1 MVIGRPQSKTLDNQ
15 MRIIKLISICLS
27 AIYAAN
33 ITAQVTLVT
42 EQKIEWLDFKQGR
55 TTFSVAEDLCPSL
68 IVDNN
73 SPVPFLAYRAKT
85 SKNEKFIQPILSQEK
100 TSEISSSYF
109 DNDQLQN
116 IEKDFRVEVA
126 SVQTDKENQQV
137 VKIYPFRKRNGKIE
151 RLLSFEVIGETSFNE
166 TKKNN
171 YTYAAHSVL
180 ADGDIYK
187 IAVAKDGVYKID
199 RSFLESLGISVSGLD
214 PNTINIYGNG
224 GSLLPEKNFVYKADD
239 LVKNAIHIQGE
250 ADGVFNAND
259 YILFYGKGSDT
270 WTLAQDNGIGR
281 KRWFHTKH
289 YYSDSAYYYIKINDT
304 APLRI
309 STENSSLTSNRISD
323 SFQDFLYVEIDQYSP
338 AKSGREFY
346 GDLYDAV
353 LAGTYTFSFPNIK
366 TTEPASMD
374 FSAIART
381 IGGSSVFTATIQ
393 GNVNTVSIGN
403 VTDSPTSQV
412 ARIGR
417 INTSFLPTN
426 GNFNVAVNFNKGNAD
441 AKGWLDYICVNAT
454 QQLKMQGTQMRFRDT
469 TSVGIGNITEFQIS
483 EQSNPVNE
491 IWDIT
496 NFTTPRRMTLTTS
509 GTLTTWTTETDEL
522 KEFVAFAASFFT
534 PTAVGKVENQD
545 IHGWASTELIIIS
558 SPVLMPVAEEIA
570 AIHRAQGQSVQ
581 IATPLQIFNEFSSG
595 NPDAMA
601 FRQLVKMQYDRAN
614 GGSRAPKNL
623 LILGDGDYSRN
634 KGIANHEGTNV
645 LVFESNNSL
654 SPTSSYVSD
663 DYFVMVSPLED
674 GNAIGL
680 LDCGVGRIPASS
692 LDEAYGYL
700 GKIKAYLSENTSS
713 NGGASC
719 LGDVQDSPFG
729 NWRNIITFV
738 SDDQDG
744 SGGAYEQVH
753 LNSSNSLANIV
764 STNHPNYDISK
775 LYMDAFT
782 QISTPGGERY
792 VEGEKAIQQRV
803 QSGTLLMT
811 YIGHGGEKGWAHER
825 ILDIPTIENFTN
837 KYRLP
842 VFLTATCELA
852 RYDDPE
858 FKSAGE
864 RLVMNANG
872 GAIAMLTTTRIVF
885 SGENYEMDLA
895 FFEHALYS
903 DNGNLKTLGELNML
917 TKNGVSI
924 GNDSKPNFSLLGDP
938 ALTMVYPK
946 LNVET
951 THINNTELAVFTD
964 TLKALDEVEF
974 RGKVTD
980 SNGSFL
986 SNYNGFIYPTVFDKE
1001 SKVITQNNDQNGE
1014 EGQFQEF
1021 SSFNKIIYRGKA
1033 SVTNGEF
1040 SFKFIVPFDINYSV
1054 DSARVSYY
1062 TVSGNKDGHGYCE
1075 SFRIGSLNPNA
1086 QLNTV
1091 GPEIS
1096 LFLNDSTFVSGGS
1109 TNTTPIILAKLKDEN
1124 GINTVG
1130 NGVGHNLT
1138 AIIDG
1143 NSAKPIV
1150 LNDFYESD
1158 LDTYT
1163 SGEIRYPLSTLS
1175 IGEHTLTVKAWDVFN
1190 NSNEET
1196 IQFRVEEDSKVAL
1209 SHLLNFPNPF
1219 TTNTSFIYEHNQAC
1233 QQLDARV
1240 QIFTVSGKLVKTIES
1255 SFYATGFRGQ
1265 DIPWDGKDD
1274 FGNAIG
1280 RGTYIYKL
1288 ELRNEKGQRAESFQK
1303 MVILK

>member
-1 MVIGRPQSKTLDNQ
+1 
-15 MRIIKLISICLS
+15 MRTIKLLLLCLS
-27 AIYAAN
+27 AICITNAN
-33 ITAQVTLVT
+33 AQIIIVP
-42 EQKIEWLDFKQGR
+42 EQKIEWLDLKQTS
-55 TTFSVAEDLCPSL
+55 TTGPAVSDLCPSL
-68 IVDNN
+68 LF
-73 SPVPFLAYRAKT
+73 STQTPLPFFAFRTT
-85 SKNEKFIQPILSQEK
+85 SERDEQFINPNLTNVTIE
-100 TSEISSSYF
+100 EISSSVF
-109 DNDQLQN
+109 DNSQLQI
-116 IEKDFRVEVA
+116 IESEFRVEVETI
-126 SVQTDKENQQV
+126 QIDKKNNQV
-137 VKIYPFRKRNGKIE
+137 VTVIPFRKRNGKIE
-151 RLLSFEVIGETSFNE
+151 RLLTFEISATTSFRE
-166 TKKNN
+166 TQKNN
-171 YTYAAHSVL
+171 YTYANQSIL
-180 ADGDIYK
+180 AEGDIYK
-187 IAVAKDGVYKID
+187 IAIAKDGVYKID
-199 RSFLESLGISVSGLD
+199 RSFLESLGIPIAGLD

-224 GSLLPEKNFVYKADD
+224 GSLLPEKNFIYKADD
-239 LVKNAIHIQGE
+239 LVKNAIFIQGE
-250 ADGVFNAND
+250 ADGVFNPSD
-259 YILFYGKGSDT
+259 YILFYGKGPDS
-270 WTLAQDNGIGR
+270 WTLAHDNGIGR
-281 KRWFHTKH
+281 KRWFHNKH
-289 YYSDSAYYYIKINDT
+289 YYSDSAYYFIKINDSN
-304 APLRI
+304 PLRI
-309 STENSSLTSNRISD
+309 STENVSDVANRVSD
-323 SFQDFLYVEIDQYSP
+323 SFQDFLYVETDQYSP

-353 LAGTYTFSFPNIK
+353 LSGSYTFSFPNVK

-381 IGGSSVFTATIQ
+381 IGGSSIFTTTVQ

-412 ARIGR
+412 ARTGR
-417 INTSFLPTN
+417 INTSFLPAN
-426 GNFNVAVNFNKGNAD
+426 GNFNVSVNFTKGNAD
-441 AKGWLDYICVNAT
+441 AKGWLDYICMNAT

-469 TSVGIGNITEFQIS
+469 TSVGIDNVTEFQIS
-483 EQSNPVNE
+483 EQSNAVNE

-496 NFTTPRRMTLTTS
+496 NFTNPIRMTLNTS
-509 GTLTTWTTETDEL
+509 GTTSTWVTRTDKL
-522 KEFVAFAASFFT
+522 KEFVAFASSFFT
-534 PTAVGKVENQD
+534 PTPIGKVENQN
-545 IHGWASTELIIIS
+545 IHGWATTDLIIIS
-558 SPVLMPVAEEIA
+558 SPVLLPVAEEIA
-570 AIHRAQGQSVQ
+570 TIHKAQGQSVE
-581 IATPLQIFNEFSSG
+581 IATPIQVFNEFSSG

-601 FRQLVKMQYDRAN
+601 FRQLVKMQYERAN
-614 GGSRAPKNL
+614 GGNRAPKNL

-634 KGIANHEGTNV
+634 KGLANHAGTNV

-674 GNAIGL
+674 GNATGL
-680 LDCGVGRIPASS
+680 LDIGIGRIPAGS

-700 GKIKAYLSENTSS
+700 GKLKAYVSENNSS
-713 NGGASC
+713 NGGAYC

-729 NWRNIITFV
+729 NWRNVVTFV

-753 LNSSNSLANIV
+753 LNSANSLANIV
-764 STNHPNYDISK
+764 STNHPAYDISK

-782 QISTPGGERY
+782 QVSTPGGERY
-792 VEGEKAIQQRV
+792 IDGEKAIQQRV
-803 QSGTLLMT
+803 QSGSLLVT

-825 ILDIPTIENFTN
+825 ILDLPTIENFTN

-864 RLVMNANG
+864 RLVMNPNG

-895 FFEHALYS
+895 FFEHALNS
-903 DNGNLKTLGELNML
+903 ENGTIRTLGELNML
-917 TKNGVSI
+917 TKNGVSV

-946 LNVET
+946 LSVQT
-951 THINNTELAVFTD
+951 THINNTELASFND

-974 RGKVTD
+974 KGKVTD
-980 SNGSFL
+980 SNGNFL
-986 SNYNGFIYPTVFDKE
+986 TGFNGFIYPTVYDKE

-1021 SSFNKIIYRGKA
+1021 SSYNKIIYRGKA

-1062 TVSGNKDGHGYCE
+1062 TVSGNDDGHGYCN
-1075 SFRIGSLNPNA
+1075 SFKIGSLNPNA

-1096 LFLNDSTFVSGGS
+1096 LYLNDSTFVSGGS
-1109 TNTTPIILAKLKDEN
+1109 TNTAPIILAKLKDEN

-1163 SGEIRYPLSTLS
+1163 SGEVRYPLSALS

-1196 IQFRVEEDSKVAL
+1196 IQFTVAEDSKVAL
-1209 SHLLNFPNPF
+1209 SHLLNYPNPF
-1219 TTNTSFIYEHNQAC
+1219 TTHTNFIYEHNQAC

-1240 QIFTVSGKLVKTIES
+1240 QIFTVSGKLVKTLES

-1265 DIPWDGKDD
+1265 DIPWDGRDD

-1280 RGTYIYKL
+1280 KGTYIYKL

-1303 MVILK
+1303 LVILK

>member
-1 MVIGRPQSKTLDNQ
+1 
-15 MRIIKLISICLS
+15 MRKIKLLLLCLS
-27 AIYAAN
+27 AICVAN
-33 ITAQVTLVT
+33 ASAQGTLVP
-42 EQKIEWLDFKQGR
+42 EQKIQWLDIQQNR
-55 TTFSVAEDLCPSL
+55 TNFSAVGDLCPSL
-68 IVDNN
+68 VISHN
-73 SPVPFLAYRAKT
+73 SPLPFFAFRASAAKGE
-85 SKNEKFIQPILSQEK
+85 KNIAPILANVSIA
-100 TSEISSSYF
+100 EISSSFF
-109 DNDQLQN
+109 DNDQLQL
-116 IEKDFRVEVA
+116 IEGDFRVEVE
-126 SVQTDKENQQV
+126 SVQSDEKNQQV
-137 VKIYPFRKRNGKIE
+137 VTVFPFRKINGKIE
-151 RLLSFEVIGETSFNE
+151 RLLSFEVMASTTFTDS
-166 TKKNN
+166 KKNN
-171 YTYAAHSVL
+171 YAFAAHSVL
-180 ADGDIYK
+180 AEGDIYK
-187 IAVAKDGVYKID
+187 LSIAKDGVYKID
-199 RSFLESLGISVSGLD
+199 RSFLESLGISVSDLN
-214 PNTINIYGNG
+214 PNSINIYGNG
-224 GSLLPEKNFVYKADD
+224 GELLPEKNFIEKSDD

-250 ADGVFNAND
+250 SDGVFNAND
-259 YILFYGKGSDT
+259 YILFYGKGPDT
-270 WTLAQDNGIGR
+270 WKLSQDDGIGR

-289 YYSDSAYYYIKINDT
+289 YYSDSAYYFLKINDT
-304 APLRI
+304 DPLRI
-309 STENSSLTSNRISD
+309 STENNGLVATRISD
-323 SFQDFLYVEIDQYSP
+323 SFQDYSYVETDQYSP

-353 LAGTYTFSFPNIK
+353 LSASYTFSFPNVQ
-366 TTEPASMD
+366 TTSPASMD
-374 FSAIART
+374 FSSIART
-381 IGGSSVFTATIQ
+381 IGGSSIFTATVQ

-403 VTDSPTSQV
+403 VSDSPTSQV
-412 ARIGR
+412 ARSGR

-426 GNFNVAVNFNKGNAD
+426 GNFNVSVNFNKGNAD
-441 AKGWLDYICVNAT
+441 AKGWLDYICMNAT
-454 QQLKMQGTQMRFRDT
+454 QLLKMQGTQMRFRDT
-469 TSVGIGNITEFQIS
+469 TSVGLGNITEFQIS
-483 EQSNPVNE
+483 EQSSAVNE

-496 NFTTPRRMTLTTS
+496 NFTLPIRMTLTANGVIS
-509 GTLTTWTTETDEL
+509 TWTTNTEKL
-522 KEFVAFAASFFT
+522 KEFVAFASSFFT
-534 PTAVGKVENQD
+534 PTAIGKVENQD

-570 AIHRAQGQSVQ
+570 TIHRSQGQSVA

-595 NPDAMA
+595 NPDVMA

-614 GGSRAPKNL
+614 GGRRAPKNL

-634 KGIANHEGTNV
+634 KGLANHQGNNV
-645 LVFESNNSL
+645 LIFESNNSL

-674 GNAIGL
+674 GNATGL
-680 LDCGVGRIPASS
+680 LDCGVGRIPAGS

-700 GKIKAYLSENTSS
+700 GKVKAYIAENNSS
-713 NGGASC
+713 NGGAYC
-719 LGDVQDSPFG
+719 LGDVQDSPYG
-729 NWRNIITFV
+729 NWRNIVTFV

-753 LNSSNSLANIV
+753 LNSANALSNIV
-764 STNHPNYDISK
+764 NTNHPEYDISK
-775 LYMDAFT
+775 IYMDAFT
-782 QISTPGGERY
+782 QVSTPGGERY
-792 VEGEKAIQQRV
+792 VDGEKAIQQRI
-803 QSGTLLMT
+803 QNGSLLLT

-825 ILDIPTIENFTN
+825 VLDIPTIAGFTN

-864 RLVMNANG
+864 LLVMNANG

-895 FFEHALYS
+895 FFEHALFS
-903 DNGNLKTLGELNML
+903 GAGEMKTLGELNML

-938 ALTMVYPK
+938 ALTMVYPR

-951 THINNTELAVFTD
+951 THINSTELAAFTD

-974 RGKVTD
+974 KGRVTD
-980 SNGSFL
+980 NNGNFL
-986 SNYNGFIYPTVFDKE
+986 NGFNGFIYPTVYDKE
-1001 SKVITQNNDQNGE
+1001 SKVISQNNDQNGE

-1021 SSFNKIIYRGKA
+1021 YSFNKIIYRGKA

-1062 TVSGNKDGHGYCE
+1062 TVSGSNDGHGFCE
-1075 SFRIGSLNPNA
+1075 AFKIGSLNPNA

-1091 GPEIS
+1091 GPNIS
-1096 LFLNDSTFVSGGS
+1096 LYLNDSTFVSGGS

-1143 NSAKPIV
+1143 NSSKPIV

-1163 SGEIRYPLSTLS
+1163 SGEVRYPLSALA

-1209 SHLLNFPNPF
+1209 SHLLNYPNPF
-1219 TTNTSFIYEHNQAC
+1219 TTSTNFIYEHNQAC
-1233 QQLDARV
+1233 QQLEARV

-1255 SFYATGFRGQ
+1255 SFYATGFRGE

-1280 RGTYIYKL
+1280 KGTYIYKL
-1288 ELRNEKGQRAESFQK
+1288 ELRNEKGQRAETFQK
-1303 MVILK
+1303 LVILK

>member
-1 MVIGRPQSKTLDNQ
+1 MP
-15 MRIIKLISICLS
+15 
-27 AIYAAN
+27 
-33 ITAQVTLVT
+33 
-42 EQKIEWLDFKQGR
+42 EQKIQWLDIQQNR
-55 TTFSVAEDLCPSL
+55 TNFSAVGDLCPSL
-68 IVDNN
+68 VISHN
-73 SPVPFLAYRAKT
+73 SPLPFFAFRASAAKG
-85 SKNEKFIQPILSQEK
+85 EKHIAPILANVS
-100 TSEISSSYF
+100 SAEISSSVF
-109 DNDQLQN
+109 DNDQLQL
-116 IEKDFRVEVA
+116 IEDDFRVEVE
-126 SVQTDKENQQV
+126 SVQSDEKNQQV
-137 VKIYPFRKRNGKIE
+137 VTVFPFRKVNGKIE
-151 RLLSFEVIGETSFNE
+151 RLLSFEVMASITFTESE
-166 TKKNN
+166 KNN

-180 ADGDIYK
+180 GEGDVYK
-187 IAVAKDGVYKID
+187 LAIAKDGVYKID
-199 RSFLESLGISVSGLD
+199 RSFLESLGISVSD
-214 PNTINIYGNG
+214 VNPNSINIYGNG
-224 GSLLPEKNFVYKADD
+224 GELLPEKNFIEKADD

-250 ADGVFNAND
+250 SDGVFNAND
-259 YILFYGKGSDT
+259 YILFYGKGPDT
-270 WTLAQDNGIGR
+270 WKLSQDDGIGR

-289 YYSDSAYYYIKINDT
+289 YYSDSAYYFLKINDT
-304 APLRI
+304 DPLRI
-309 STENSSLTSNRISD
+309 STENIGVVANRISD
-323 SFQDFLYVEIDQYSP
+323 SFQDYLYVETDQYSP

-353 LAGTYTFSFPNIK
+353 LSGSYTFSFPNVK
-366 TTEPASMD
+366 TTSPASMD
-374 FSAIART
+374 FNAIART
-381 IGGSSVFTATIQ
+381 IGGSSIFTATVQ
-393 GNVNTVSIGN
+393 GNLNTVSIGN
-403 VTDSPTSQV
+403 VSDSPTSQV
-412 ARIGR
+412 ARSGR

-426 GNFNVAVNFNKGNAD
+426 GNFNVTVNFNKGNAD

-469 TSVGIGNITEFQIS
+469 TSVGLGNITEFQIS
-483 EQSNPVNE
+483 EQSYAVNE

-496 NFTTPRRMTLTTS
+496 NFTSPIRMTLNASGTTS
-509 GTLTTWTTETDEL
+509 TWTTNTEKL
-522 KEFVAFAASFFT
+522 KEFVAFASNFFT
-534 PTAVGKVENQD
+534 PTALGKVENQD
-545 IHGWASTELIIIS
+545 LHGWASTELIIIS

-570 AIHRAQGQSVQ
+570 TIHRSQGQSVA
-581 IATPLQIFNEFSSG
+581 IATPLQVFNEFSSG
-595 NPDAMA
+595 NPDVMA

-614 GGSRAPKNL
+614 GGRRAPKNL

-634 KGIANHEGTNV
+634 KGLANHKGNNV
-645 LVFESNNSL
+645 LIFESNNSL

-674 GNAIGL
+674 GNSTGL
-680 LDCGVGRIPASS
+680 LDCGIGRIPAET

-700 GKIKAYLSENTSS
+700 GKIKAYLAENTSS
-713 NGGASC
+713 NGGAYC

-729 NWRNIITFV
+729 NWRNVVTFV
-738 SDDQDG
+738 ADDQDG

-753 LNSSNSLANIV
+753 LNSANALSNIV
-764 STNHPNYDISK
+764 KTNHPEYDISK
-775 LYMDAFT
+775 IYMDAFT

-792 VEGEKAIQQRV
+792 VEGEKAIQQRI
-803 QSGTLLMT
+803 QSGSLLLT

-825 ILDIPTIENFTN
+825 ILDLPTIEGFTN

-864 RLVMNANG
+864 LLVMNANG

-895 FFEHALYS
+895 FFEHALHS
-903 DNGNLKTLGELNML
+903 EAGALKTLGELNML

-946 LNVET
+946 LNVQT
-951 THINNTELAVFTD
+951 THINNIELASFTD
-964 TLKALDEVEF
+964 TLKALEEVDF
-974 RGKVTD
+974 KGKVTD
-980 SNGSFL
+980 SNGNFL
-986 SNYNGFIYPTVFDKE
+986 NNFNGFIYPTVFDKE

-1021 SSFNKIIYRGKA
+1021 YSYNKIIYRGKA

-1062 TVSGNKDGHGYCE
+1062 TVSGNNDGHGYCN
-1075 SFRIGSLNPNA
+1075 SFMIGSLNPNA
-1086 QLNTV
+1086 QLNTI

-1096 LFLNDSTFVSGGS
+1096 LYLNDSTFVSGGS

-1150 LNDFYESD
+1150 LNDFYESN

-1163 SGEIRYPLSTLS
+1163 SGEVRYPLSTLS
-1175 IGEHTLTVKAWDVFN
+1175 LGEHTLTVKAWDVFN

-1209 SHLLNFPNPF
+1209 SHLLNYPNPF

-1280 RGTYIYKL
+1280 KGTYIYKL
-1288 ELRNEKGQRAESFQK
+1288 ELRNEKGQHAESFQK
-1303 MVILK
+1303 LVILK

>member
-1 MVIGRPQSKTLDNQ
+1 MVIGRPQSKTLEDQ
-15 MRIIKLISICLS
+15 MRTIKLLIFCIS
-27 AIYAAN
+27 AVYMTNVAAQT
-33 ITAQVTLVT
+33 IIVPK
-42 EQKIEWLDFKQGR
+42 QKIDWLDLQQNR
-55 TTFSVAEDLCPSL
+55 TTSTVVGDLCSSL
-68 IVDNN
+68 IISDNYSVPVFAFRTN
-73 SPVPFLAYRAKT
+73 SLKSDQFT
-85 SKNEKFIQPILSQEK
+85 QPLLINVS
-100 TSEISSSYF
+100 TSEISATYF
-109 DNDQLQN
+109 DNDQLQH
-116 IEKDFRVEVA
+116 IEEEFRVEVE
-126 SVQTDKENQQV
+126 SVQTDANNQQV
-137 VKIYPFRKRNGKIE
+137 VTIFPFRKINGKIE
-151 RLLSFEVIGETSFNE
+151 RLLSFEVVASTTFTE
-166 TKKNN
+166 TKKSNSA
-171 YTYAAHSVL
+171 YAAHSVL
-180 ADGDIYK
+180 AEGDIYK
-187 IAVAKDGVYKID
+187 IAIARDGVYKID
-199 RSFLESLGISVSGLD
+199 RSFLESLGISVSNIN
-214 PNTINIYGNG
+214 PNSINIYGNG
-224 GSLLPEKNFVYKADD
+224 GSLLPEKNFIEKADD

-250 ADGVFNAND
+250 SDGVFNAND
-259 YILFYGKGSDT
+259 YILFYGKGPDT
-270 WTLAQDNGIGR
+270 WKLQQDDGIGR

-289 YYSDSAYYYIKINDT
+289 YYSDSAYYFIKINDT
-304 APLRI
+304 DPLRI
-309 STENSSLTSNRISD
+309 STENNGLVANRISD
-323 SFQDFLYVEIDQYSP
+323 SFQDYLYVETDQYSP
-338 AKSGREFY
+338 ARSGREFY

-353 LAGTYTFSFPNIK
+353 LSGSYTFSFPNVK
-366 TTEPASMD
+366 TTSPASMD

-381 IGGSSVFTATIQ
+381 IGGSSIFTTTVQ

-403 VTDSPTSQV
+403 VSDSPTSQV
-412 ARIGR
+412 ARTGR

-426 GNFNVAVNFNKGNAD
+426 GNFNVSVSFNKGNAD
-441 AKGWLDYICVNAT
+441 AKGWLDYICMNAT

-469 TSVGIGNITEFQIS
+469 TSVGFGNITEFQIS
-483 EQSNPVNE
+483 EQSFAVNE

-496 NFTTPRRMTLTTS
+496 NFTSPVRMTLSAS
-509 GTLTTWTTETDEL
+509 GTISTWTTSTEKL
-522 KEFVAFAASFFT
+522 KEFVAFASSFNT
-534 PTAVGKVENQD
+534 PTAIGKVENQD

-570 AIHRAQGQSVQ
+570 AIHRSQGQSVA

-595 NPDAMA
+595 NPDVMA
-601 FRQLVKMQYDRAN
+601 FRQLIKMQYDREN
-614 GGSRAPKNL
+614 GGRRAPKNL

-634 KGIANHEGTNV
+634 KGLANQQGNNV
-645 LVFESNNSL
+645 LIFESNNSL

-674 GNAIGL
+674 GNATGL
-680 LDCGVGRIPASS
+680 LDCGIGRIPAEN

-700 GKIKAYLSENTSS
+700 GKIKAYLSENTSV
-713 NGGASC
+713 NGGAYC

-729 NWRNIITFV
+729 NWRNIVTFV
-738 SDDQDG
+738 ADDQDG

-753 LNSSNSLANIV
+753 LNSANSLSNIV
-764 STNHPNYDISK
+764 NTNHPEYDISK
-775 LYMDAFT
+775 IYLDAFT
-782 QISTPGGERY
+782 QASTPGGERY
-792 VEGEKAIQQRV
+792 VDAEKAIQQRV
-803 QSGTLLMT
+803 QNGTLLLT

-825 ILDIPTIENFTN
+825 VLDLPTIEGFTN

-903 DNGNLKTLGELNML
+903 GAGEMKTLGELNML

-938 ALTMVYPK
+938 ALTMVYPR

-951 THINNTELAVFTD
+951 THINSTELSAFTD

-974 RGKVTD
+974 KGRVTD
-980 SNGSFL
+980 SNGNFL
-986 SNYNGFIYPTVFDKE
+986 SNFNGFIYPTVFDKE
-1001 SKVITQNNDQNGE
+1001 AKVITQNNDQNGE

-1021 SSFNKIIYRGKA
+1021 YSYNKTIYRGKA
-1033 SVTNGEF
+1033 SVSNGEF

-1062 TVSGNKDGHGYCE
+1062 TVSGSNDGHGFCD
-1075 SFRIGSLNPNA
+1075 SFKIGSLNPNA

-1096 LFLNDSTFVSGGS
+1096 LYLNDSTFVSGGS

-1143 NSAKPIV
+1143 NSSKPIV

-1163 SGEIRYPLSTLS
+1163 SGEVRYPLSALS
-1175 IGEHTLTVKAWDVFN
+1175 NGEHTLTVKAWDVFN

-1209 SHLLNFPNPF
+1209 SHLLNYPNPF

-1265 DIPWDGKDD
+1265 DIPWDGNDD

-1280 RGTYIYKL
+1280 KGTYIYKL
-1288 ELRNEKGQRAESFQK
+1288 ELRNEKGQRAETFQK
-1303 MVILK
+1303 LVILK

>member
-1 MVIGRPQSKTLDNQ
+1 MVIGRPQSKTLEDY
-15 MRIIKLISICLS
+15 MRTIKLLLICISVICVTNTS
-27 AIYAAN
+27 
-33 ITAQVTLVT
+33 AQVILVP
-42 EQKIEWLDFKQGR
+42 ERKIEWLDIQQNR
-55 TTFSVAEDLCPSL
+55 TTFSVVGDLCPEL
-68 IVDNN
+68 IVSDNYAL
-73 SPVPFLAYRAKT
+73 PFFAFRT
-85 SKNEKFIQPILSQEK
+85 SSLKNEKFVDPILSEIK
-100 TSEISSSYF
+100 TSEISSSFF
-109 DNDQLQN
+109 DNQQLAL
-116 IEKDFRVEVA
+116 IEEDFRVAIE
-126 SVQTDKENQQV
+126 SIQSDEKHQQLITV
-137 VKIYPFRKRNGKIE
+137 FPFRKRNGKIE
-151 RLLSFEVIGETSFNE
+151 RLLSFEILGSTSFTE

-171 YTYAAHSVL
+171 YAYADHSVL
-180 ADGDIYK
+180 ASGDIYK
-187 IAVAKDGVYKID
+187 IAIAKDGVYKID
-199 RSFLESLGISVSGLD
+199 RSFLESLGISVTGLN
-214 PNTINIYGNG
+214 PNSINIYGNG
-224 GSLLPEKNFVYKADD
+224 GSLLPEKNFVEKADD

-250 ADGVFNAND
+250 SDGVFNAND
-259 YILFYGKGSDT
+259 YILFYGKGPDT
-270 WTLAQDNGIGR
+270 WTLAQDDGIGR
-281 KRWFHTKH
+281 KRWFHNKH
-289 YYSDSAYYYIKINDT
+289 YYSDSAYYFIKINDT
-304 APLRI
+304 DPLRI
-309 STENSSLTSNRISD
+309 TTANSTSTANRISD
-323 SFQDFLYVEIDQYSP
+323 SFQDFLYVETDQYSP

-353 LAGTYTFSFPNIK
+353 LSGSYTFSFPNVK
-366 TTEPASMD
+366 TSLPASMD
-374 FSAIART
+374 FNAIART
-381 IGGSSVFTATIQ
+381 IGGSSIFTTTIQ

-412 ARIGR
+412 ARTGR
-417 INTSFLPTN
+417 INTSFQPIN
-426 GNFNVAVNFNKGNAD
+426 GNFNVSVSFTKGNSD
-441 AKGWLDYICVNAT
+441 AKGWLDYICVNAS

-469 TSVGIGNITEFQIS
+469 TSVGIGNVTEFQIS
-483 EQSNPVNE
+483 EQSYAVNE

-496 NFTTPRRMTLTTS
+496 NITQPTRMTLTSS
-509 GTLTTWTTETDEL
+509 GALTTWTTPTEEL
-522 KEFVAFAASFFT
+522 KEFIAFASSFYT
-534 PTAVGKVENQD
+534 PTAIGKVENQD
-545 IHGWASTELIIIS
+545 LHGWSSSELIIIS

-570 AIHRAQGQSVQ
+570 TIHRAQGQSVHV
-581 IATPLQIFNEFSSG
+581 ATPIQVFNEFSSG
-595 NPDAMA
+595 NPDVMA

-614 GGSRAPKNL
+614 GGARAPKNL

-634 KGIANHEGTNV
+634 KGLANHEGTNV
-645 LVFESNNSL
+645 LIFESNNSL

-674 GNAIGL
+674 GNSTGL
-680 LDCGVGRIPASS
+680 LDCGIGRIPAGS

-700 GKIKAYLSENTSS
+700 GKIKAYLAENTSN
-713 NGGASC
+713 NGGAYC

-729 NWRNIITFV
+729 NWRNVITFV
-738 SDDQDG
+738 ADDQDG
-744 SGGAYEQVH
+744 SGGAFEQVH
-753 LNSSNSLANIV
+753 LNSSDALSNIV
-764 STNHPNYDISK
+764 KANYPEYDISK
-775 LYMDAFT
+775 IYMDAFT

-792 VEGEKAIQQRV
+792 VEGEKAIQQRI
-803 QSGTLLMT
+803 QSGSLLLT

-825 ILDIPTIENFTN
+825 ILDLPTIEGFTN

-872 GAIAMLTTTRIVF
+872 GAIGMLTTTRIVF

-895 FFEHALYS
+895 FFEHALNS
-903 DNGNLKTLGELNML
+903 EAGSIKTLGELNML

-946 LNVET
+946 LNVQT
-951 THINNTELAVFTD
+951 THINNVELASFTD
-964 TLKALDEVEF
+964 TLKALEEVEF
-974 RGKVTD
+974 KGKVTD
-980 SNGSFL
+980 SNGNFL
-986 SNYNGFIYPTVFDKE
+986 NNFNGFIYPTVFDKE

-1021 SSFNKIIYRGKA
+1021 YSYNKIIYRGKA

-1062 TVSGNKDGHGYCE
+1062 TVSGNKDGHGYCNA
-1075 SFRIGSLNPNA
+1075 FKIGSLNPNA

-1096 LFLNDSTFVSGGS
+1096 LYLNDSTFVSGGS
-1109 TNTTPIILAKLKDEN
+1109 TNTTPIILAKLQDEN

-1163 SGEIRYPLSTLS
+1163 SGEVRYPLSTLS
-1175 IGEHTLTVKAWDVFN
+1175 LGEHTLTVKAWDVFN

-1209 SHLLNFPNPF
+1209 SHLLNYPNPF

-1265 DIPWDGKDD
+1265 DIPWDGRDD

-1280 RGTYIYKL
+1280 KGTYIYKL

-1303 MVILK
+1303 LVILK

>member
-1 MVIGRPQSKTLDNQ
+1 LVIGRPQSKTLEDQ
-15 MRIIKLISICLS
+15 MRTIKLLLFCLS
-27 AIYAAN
+27 AVYTSRVAAQQMIVPN
-33 ITAQVTLVT
+33 
-42 EQKIEWLDFKQGR
+42 QKIEWLDLQQNK
-55 TTFSVAEDLCPSL
+55 TIPSVIGDLSPSL
-68 IVDNN
+68 VTLDKY
-73 SPVPFLAYRAKT
+73 SVPVLAFRAI
-85 SKNEKFIQPILSQEK
+85 SFNNEKFTQPVLSNVIA
-100 TSEISSSYF
+100 SEISAAYF
-109 DNDQLQN
+109 DQEQLRIIGEDFQVE
-116 IEKDFRVEVA
+116 IE
-126 SVQTDKENQQV
+126 SVQFNEKHQQV
-137 VKIYPFRKRNGKIE
+137 ATVIPFRRRDGKIE
-151 RLLSFEVIGETSFNE
+151 RLLSFEISGSTSFQE

-171 YTYAAHSVL
+171 YTYVSHSVL
-180 ADGDIYK
+180 SEGDVYK
-187 IAVAKDGVYKID
+187 IAIAKDGVYKID

-214 PNTINIYGNG
+214 PNSINIYGNG
-224 GSLLPEKNFVYKADD
+224 GALLTEKNFVEKADD
-239 LVKNAIHIQGE
+239 LVKNAIHVQGE
-250 ADGVFNAND
+250 SDGIFNASD
-259 YILFYGKGSDT
+259 YILFYGKGPDS
-270 WTLAQDNGIGR
+270 WTLAQDNGINR

-289 YYSDSAYYYIKINDT
+289 YYSDSAYYFIKINDT
-304 APLRI
+304 NPLRI
-309 STENSSLTSNRISD
+309 STENSGEVANRISD
-323 SFQDFLYVEIDQYSP
+323 SFQDFLYTETDQYSP

-353 LAGTYTFSFPNIK
+353 LSGTYTFGFPNVK
-366 TTEPASMD
+366 TTVPASMD

-381 IGGSSVFTATIQ
+381 IGGSSIFTTTVQ
-393 GNVNTVSIGN
+393 GNVNTISIGN

-412 ARIGR
+412 ARSGR
-417 INTSFLPTN
+417 INTSFQPTN
-426 GNFNVAVNFNKGNAD
+426 GNFNVSVSFSKGNAD
-441 AKGWLDYICVNAT
+441 AKGWIDYICMNAT
-454 QQLKMQGTQMRFRDT
+454 QELKMQGTQMRFRDT

-483 EQSNPVNE
+483 EQSHPVNE

-496 NFTTPRRMTLTTS
+496 NFTSPVRMTLAS
-509 GTLTTWTTETDEL
+509 AGTLSTWTTGTEQL
-522 KEFVAFAASFFT
+522 KEFVAFASSFFT
-534 PTAVGKVENQD
+534 PTPIGKIENQD
-545 IHGWASTELIIIS
+545 LHGWASTDLIIIS

-570 AIHRAQGQSVQ
+570 AIHIAQGQSVQ
-581 IATPLQIFNEFSSG
+581 VATPIQIFNEFSSG
-595 NPDAMA
+595 NPDVMA

-614 GGSRAPKNL
+614 GGKRAPKNL

-634 KGIANHEGTNV
+634 KGLANHEGTKV

-674 GNAIGL
+674 GNATGL
-680 LDCGVGRIPASS
+680 LDCGVGRIPAGS

-700 GKIKAYLSENTSS
+700 GKIKAYVAENSSS
-713 NGGASC
+713 NGGAYC

-729 NWRNIITFV
+729 NWRNVVTFV

-753 LNSSNSLANIV
+753 LTSANALSNIV
-764 STNHPNYDISK
+764 KTNHPEYDISK
-775 LYMDAFT
+775 IYMDAYT
-782 QISTPGGERY
+782 QVSTPGGERY
-792 VEGEKAIQQRV
+792 VDGEKAIQQRI
-803 QSGTLLMT
+803 QSGTLLLT

-825 ILDIPTIENFTN
+825 VLDIPTIESFTN

-864 RLVMNANG
+864 LLVMNANG

-903 DNGNLKTLGELNML
+903 GAGELKTLGELNML

-951 THINNTELAVFTD
+951 THINSTELAAFTD

-974 RGKVTD
+974 KGRVTD
-980 SNGSFL
+980 SNGNFL
-986 SNYNGFIYPTVFDKE
+986 PNFNGFIYPTVFDKE
-1001 SKVITQNNDQNGE
+1001 SKVISQNNDQNGE

-1021 SSFNKIIYRGKA
+1021 YSFNKIIYRGKA
-1033 SVTNGEF
+1033 SVSNGEF

-1062 TVSGNKDGHGYCE
+1062 TVSGNNDGHGFCE
-1075 SFRIGSLNPNA
+1075 AFRIGSLNPNA

-1091 GPEIS
+1091 GPNIA
-1096 LFLNDSTFVSGGS
+1096 LYLNDSTFVSGGS
-1109 TNTTPIILAKLKDEN
+1109 TNTTPIILAKLQDEN

-1163 SGEIRYPLSTLS
+1163 SGEVRYPLSTLS
-1175 IGEHTLTVKAWDVFN
+1175 LGNHTLTVKAWDVFN

-1209 SHLLNFPNPF
+1209 SHLLNYPNPF

-1255 SFYATGFRGQ
+1255 TFYATGFRGE

-1280 RGTYIYKL
+1280 KGTYIYKL

-1303 MVILK
+1303 LVILK

>member
-1 MVIGRPQSKTLDNQ
+1 MVIGRPRSKTLEDY
-15 MRIIKLISICLS
+15 MRTIKLLLICFS
-27 AIYAAN
+27 AICVINAS
-33 ITAQVTLVT
+33 AQTVVVP
-42 EQKIEWLDFKQGR
+42 EQKIEWLDIEQNR
-55 TTFSVAEDLCPSL
+55 TNFSVVGDLCPAL
-68 IVDNN
+68 IISNN
-73 SPVPFLAYRAKT
+73 HSVPFFAFRA
-85 SKNEKFIQPILSQEK
+85 SSPKNEKFTQAFLTNLKI
-100 TSEISSSYF
+100 SEISASYF
-109 DNDQLQN
+109 DNDQLQQ
-116 IEKDFRVEVA
+116 IEDDFRVEVET
-126 SVQTDKENQQV
+126 VQTDEKHLQV
-137 VKIYPFRKRNGKIE
+137 VTVFPFRKRNDKIE
-151 RLLSFEVIGETSFNE
+151 RLLSFEVLGSTSFHE

-171 YTYAAHSVL
+171 YTYASHSVL
-180 ADGDIYK
+180 AEGDVYK
-187 IAVAKDGVYKID
+187 IAIAKDGVYKID
-199 RSFLESLGISVSGLD
+199 RSFLESLGINMNGLN
-214 PNTINIYGNG
+214 PNSINIYGNG
-224 GSLLPEKNFVYKADD
+224 GSLLPEKNFVAKEDD

-250 ADGVFNAND
+250 SDGVFNASD
-259 YILFYGKGSDT
+259 YILFYGKGPDT
-270 WTLAQDNGIGR
+270 WTLAQDDGIGR

-289 YYSDSAYYYIKINDT
+289 YYSDSAYYFIKINDT
-304 APLRI
+304 DPLRI
-309 STENSSLTSNRISD
+309 STENNSAVANHISD
-323 SFQDFLYVEIDQYSP
+323 SFQDFLYVETDQYSP

-353 LAGTYTFSFPNIK
+353 LSGTYTFSFPNVK
-366 TTEPASMD
+366 TTKEASMD
-374 FSAIART
+374 FNAIART
-381 IGGSSVFTATIQ
+381 IGGSSIFTATIQ
-393 GNVNTVSIGN
+393 GNVNTVSVGN

-412 ARIGR
+412 ARGGR
-417 INTSFLPTN
+417 INTSFLPTS
-426 GNFNVAVNFNKGNAD
+426 GNFNVNVNFSKGNSD

-454 QQLKMQGTQMRFRDT
+454 QFLKMQGNQMRFRDT
-469 TSVGIGNITEFQIS
+469 TSVGIGNVTEFQIS
-483 EQSNPVNE
+483 EQSYPVNE

-496 NFTTPRRMTLTTS
+496 EFTHPKRMTLSASGTVSSWTTS
-509 GTLTTWTTETDEL
+509 TEEL
-522 KEFVAFAASFFT
+522 KEFVAFASSFYT
-534 PTAVGKVENQD
+534 PTAIGKVENQD
-545 IHGWASTELIIIS
+545 IHGWSSAELIIIS
-558 SPVLMPVAEEIA
+558 SPVLLPVAEEIA
-570 AIHRAQGQSVQ
+570 TIHRAQGQSVHV
-581 IATPLQIFNEFSSG
+581 ATPIQIFNEFSSG
-595 NPDAMA
+595 NPDVMA
-601 FRQLVKMQYDRAN
+601 FRQLVKMLYDRGN
-614 GGSRAPKNL
+614 GGKRAPKNL

-634 KGIANHEGTNV
+634 KGLANHEGTNV
-645 LVFESNNSL
+645 LIFESNNSL

-674 GNAIGL
+674 GSSTGL
-680 LDCGVGRIPASS
+680 LDCGVGRIPAGS

-700 GKIKAYLSENTSS
+700 GKIKAYVADNSSS

-719 LGDVQDSPFG
+719 IGDVQDSPFG

-738 SDDQDG
+738 ADDQDG
-744 SGGAYEQVH
+744 SGGAFEQVH
-753 LNSSNSLANIV
+753 LNSANSLANIV
-764 STNHPNYDISK
+764 STNYPEYDITK

-792 VEGEKAIQQRV
+792 IDGEKAIQQRI
-803 QSGTLLMT
+803 QSGSLLLT

-825 ILDIPTIENFTN
+825 ILDLPTIEGFTN

-864 RLVMNANG
+864 RLVMNPNG

-895 FFEHALYS
+895 FFEHALNS
-903 DNGNLKTLGELNML
+903 EAGSIKTLGELNML

-946 LNVET
+946 LNVQT
-951 THINNTELAVFTD
+951 THINNIELAAFTD

-974 RGKVTD
+974 KGRVTD
-980 SNGSFL
+980 KDGNFL
-986 SNYNGFIYPTVFDKE
+986 SNFNGFIYPTVFDKE
-1001 SKVITQNNDQNGE
+1001 SKVITQNNDQNGD

-1021 SSFNKIIYRGKA
+1021 YSYNKIIYRGKA

-1040 SFKFIVPFDINYSV
+1040 AFKFIVPFDINYSV

-1062 TVSGNKDGHGYCE
+1062 TVSENKDGNGYCNA
-1075 SFRIGSLNPNA
+1075 FKIGSLNANA
-1086 QLNTV
+1086 QINTV
-1091 GPEIS
+1091 GPEIA
-1096 LFLNDSTFVSGGS
+1096 LYLNDSTFVSGGS

-1163 SGEIRYPLSTLS
+1163 SGEVRYPLSTLS
-1175 IGEHTLTVKAWDVFN
+1175 LGEHTLTVKAWDVFN

-1196 IQFRVEEDSKVAL
+1196 IQFRVEEDSQVAL
-1209 SHLLNFPNPF
+1209 SHLLNYPNPF

-1280 RGTYIYKL
+1280 KGTYIYKL

-1303 MVILK
+1303 LVILK

>member
-1 MVIGRPQSKTLDNQ
+1 
-15 MRIIKLISICLS
+15 MRTIKLLLLCLS
-27 AIYAAN
+27 AICAEKAS
-33 ITAQVTLVT
+33 TQVIVVP
-42 EQKIEWLDFKQGR
+42 EQKIVWGDLQQNR
-55 TTFSVAEDLCPSL
+55 TTLSAVGDLSPSL
-68 IVDNN
+68 IYTGQ
-73 SPVPFLAYRAKT
+73 SPLPYLAFRITAET
-85 SKNEKFIQPILSQEK
+85 DEKFIQPALVNVK
-100 TSEISSSYF
+100 TTELNSSFF
-109 DNDQLQN
+109 DNEQLLAIGDDFKIEIESIQN
-116 IEKDFRVEVA
+116 
-126 SVQTDKENQQV
+126 DKKNNQV
-137 VKIYPFRKRNGKIE
+137 VSIIPFRKRNGKIE
-151 RLLSFEVIGETSFNE
+151 RIISFEVSASTSFNE
-166 TKKNN
+166 IQKNN
-171 YTYAAHSVL
+171 YSYAEHSVL
-180 ADGDIYK
+180 SEGDIYK
-187 IAVAKDGVYKID
+187 IAIAKDGVYKID
-199 RSFLESLGISVSGLD
+199 RSFLESLGIPISGLD

-224 GSLLPEKNFVYKADD
+224 GPLLPEKNFIFKSDD

-250 ADGVFNAND
+250 SDGVFNASD
-259 YILFYGKGSDT
+259 YILFYGKGPDT
-270 WTLAQDNGIGR
+270 WTLGYDNGINR
-281 KRWFHTKH
+281 KRWFHNKH
-289 YYSDSAYYYIKINDT
+289 YYSDSAYYFIKINDT
-304 APLRI
+304 NPLRI
-309 STENSSLTSNRISD
+309 STENETSAANRISD
-323 SFQDFLYVEIDQYSP
+323 SFQDFLYVETDQYSP

-353 LAGTYTFSFPNIK
+353 LSGTYTFNFPNVK

-374 FSAIART
+374 FNSIART
-381 IGGSSVFTATIQ
+381 IGGSSIFTTTVQ

-412 ARIGR
+412 ARTGR
-417 INTSFLPTN
+417 INTSFLPVN
-426 GNFNVAVNFNKGNAD
+426 GNFNVTVNFNKGNAD
-441 AKGWLDYICVNAT
+441 AKGWLDYICMNAT

-469 TSVGIGNITEFQIS
+469 TSVGLGNITEFQIS
-483 EQSNPVNE
+483 EQSYAVNE

-496 NFTTPRRMTLTTS
+496 NYTNPVRMTLNAN
-509 GTLTTWTTETDEL
+509 GTISTWTTSTDKL
-522 KEFVAFAASFFT
+522 KEFVAFASSFFT
-534 PTAVGKVENQD
+534 PTAIGKVENQD
-545 IHGWASTELIIIS
+545 LHGWATTDLIIIS
-558 SPVLMPVAEEIA
+558 SPGLLPVAEEIA
-570 AIHRAQGQSVQ
+570 TIHKAQGQSVE
-581 IATPLQIFNEFSSG
+581 IATPIQIFNEFSSG

-601 FRQLVKMQYDRAN
+601 FRQLVKMQYERAN
-614 GGSRAPKNL
+614 GGKRAPKNL

-634 KGIANHEGTNV
+634 KGLANHEGTNV

-674 GNAIGL
+674 GNATGL
-680 LDCGVGRIPASS
+680 LDIGVGRIPAGS

-700 GKIKAYLSENTSS
+700 GKIKAYVSENTSS
-713 NGGASC
+713 NGGAYC

-729 NWRNIITFV
+729 NWRNVITFV
-738 SDDQDG
+738 ADDQDG

-753 LNSSNSLANIV
+753 LNSANSLANIV
-764 STNHPNYDISK
+764 STNHPDYDISK

-782 QISTPGGERY
+782 QVSTPGGERY
-792 VEGEKAIQQRV
+792 VDGEKAIQQRV
-803 QSGTLLMT
+803 QSGSLLVT

-825 ILDIPTIENFTN
+825 ILDLPTIENFTN

-895 FFEHALYS
+895 FFEHALNS
-903 DNGNLKTLGELNML
+903 ENGTTKTLGELNML

-946 LNVET
+946 LNVQT
-951 THINNTELAVFTD
+951 THINNIVLASFSD

-974 RGKVTD
+974 KGKVTD
-980 SNGSFL
+980 SNGNFL
-986 SNYNGFIYPTVFDKE
+986 DGFNGFIYPTVFDKE

-1021 SSFNKIIYRGKA
+1021 YSYNKIIYRGKA

-1062 TVSGNKDGHGYCE
+1062 TVSGNRDGHGYCT
-1075 SFRIGSLNPNA
+1075 SFKIGSLNPNA
-1086 QLNTV
+1086 QLNTI

-1096 LFLNDSTFVSGGS
+1096 LYLNDSTFVSGGS

-1143 NSAKPIV
+1143 NSSKPIV

-1163 SGEIRYPLSTLS
+1163 TGEVRYPLSTLS
-1175 IGEHTLTVKAWDVFN
+1175 LGEHTLTVKAWDVFN

-1196 IQFRVEEDSKVAL
+1196 IQFTVAEDSKVAL
-1209 SHLLNFPNPF
+1209 SHLLNYPNPF
-1219 TTNTSFIYEHNQAC
+1219 TTHTNFIYEHNQAC

-1280 RGTYIYKL
+1280 KGTYIYKL

-1303 MVILK
+1303 LVILK

>member
-1 MVIGRPQSKTLDNQ
+1 
-15 MRIIKLISICLS
+15 MRTIKLLILCFSAICLANAS
-27 AIYAAN
+27 AQEI
-33 ITAQVTLVT
+33 LVP
-42 EQKIEWLDFKQGR
+42 EQKIQWLDIQQNG
-55 TTFSVAEDLCPSL
+55 TNYSVVVDLCPSL
-68 IVDNN
+68 IISN
-73 SPVPFLAYRAKT
+73 SSTLPFFAFRASASKGEKHIAPVLANVSST
-85 SKNEKFIQPILSQEK
+85 
-100 TSEISSSYF
+100 EISSIYF
-109 DNDQLQN
+109 DYDQLQL
-116 IEKDFRVEVA
+116 ITDDFRVEVE
-126 SVQTDKENQQV
+126 SVQSDVKNNQV
-137 VKIYPFRKRNGKIE
+137 VTVIPFRKRNGKIE
-151 RLLSFEVIGETSFNE
+151 RLLSFEVLATTSFSDNQ
-166 TKKNN
+166 KNN
-171 YTYAAHSVL
+171 YTYAEHSVL
-180 ADGDIYK
+180 SDGDVYK
-187 IAVAKDGVYKID
+187 IAIAKDGVYRID
-199 RSFLESLGISVSGLD
+199 RSFLEGLGISLSELD

-224 GSLLPEKNFVYKADD
+224 GALIPEKNFLDKADD
-239 LVKNAIHIQGE
+239 LLKNAIHIQGE
-250 ADGVFNAND
+250 SDGVFNSND
-259 YILFYGKGSDT
+259 FILFYGKGSDT
-270 WTLAQDNGIGR
+270 WTLDQDNGIGR
-281 KRWFHTKH
+281 RRWFHNKH
-289 YYSDSAYYYIKINDT
+289 YYSDSAYYFIKINDT
-304 APLRI
+304 NPLRI
-309 STENSSLTSNRISD
+309 STENNGAVANRISD
-323 SFQDFLYVEIDQYSP
+323 SFQDFLYVETDQYSP

-353 LAGTYTFSFPNIK
+353 LSGSYTFSFPNVK

-374 FSAIART
+374 FNSIART
-381 IGGSSVFTATIQ
+381 IGGSSIFTATVQ
-393 GNVNTVSIGN
+393 GNVNSISIGN

-412 ARIGR
+412 ARTGR

-426 GNFNVAVNFNKGNAD
+426 GNFNVSVGFNKGNAD
-441 AKGWLDYICVNAT
+441 AKGWLDYICMNAT

-469 TSVGIGNITEFQIS
+469 TSVGMGNITEFQIS
-483 EQSNPVNE
+483 EQSYPVNE

-496 NFTTPRRMTLTTS
+496 NFTAPIRMTLAAS
-509 GTLTTWTTETDEL
+509 STLSTWTSTTDQL
-522 KEFVAFAASFFT
+522 KEFVAFASSFYT
-534 PTAVGKVENQD
+534 PTPIGKVENQD
-545 IHGWASTELIIIS
+545 LHGWASTDLIIIS
-558 SPVLMPVAEEIA
+558 SPILMPVAEEIA
-570 AIHRAQGQSVQ
+570 AIHKAQGQAVQ
-581 IATPLQIFNEFSSG
+581 VATPSQIFNEFSSG

-601 FRQLVKMQYDRAN
+601 FRQLVKMQYDRAK
-614 GGSRAPKNL
+614 GGKRAPKNL

-634 KGIANHEGTNV
+634 KGLVNHEGTNV

-674 GNAIGL
+674 GNATGL
-680 LDCGVGRIPASS
+680 LDCGVGRIPAGS

-700 GKIKAYLSENTSS
+700 GKIKAYVSENTSS
-713 NGGASC
+713 NGGAYC
-719 LGDVQDSPFG
+719 LGDVQDSPYG
-729 NWRNIITFV
+729 NWRNVVTFV

-753 LNSSNSLANIV
+753 LNSANSLANIV
-764 STNHPNYDISK
+764 KTNHPEYDISK

-792 VEGEKAIQQRV
+792 VDGEKAIQQRV
-803 QSGTLLMT
+803 QSGSLLLT

-825 ILDIPTIENFTN
+825 ILDLPTISGFTN

-858 FKSAGE
+858 VKSAGE
-864 RLVMNANG
+864 LLVMNENG

-895 FFEHALYS
+895 FFEHALHS
-903 DNGNLKTLGELNML
+903 ENGSVKTLGELNML

-946 LNVET
+946 LDVQT
-951 THINNTELAVFTD
+951 THINSIELASFTD
-964 TLKALDEVEF
+964 TLKALEEVEF
-974 RGKVTD
+974 KGKVTD
-980 SNGSFL
+980 SNGNFLNSF
-986 SNYNGFIYPTVFDKE
+986 NGFIYPTVFDKE

-1033 SVTNGEF
+1033 SVSNGEF

-1062 TVSGNKDGHGYCE
+1062 TVSGNKDGNGYCE
-1075 SFRIGSLNPNA
+1075 AFKIGSLNPNA

-1109 TNTTPIILAKLKDEN
+1109 TNTAPIILAKLQDEN

-1163 SGEIRYPLSTLS
+1163 SGEVRYPLSSLS
-1175 IGEHTLTVKAWDVFN
+1175 LGDHTLTVKAWDVFN

-1209 SHLLNFPNPF
+1209 SHLLNYPNPF

-1280 RGTYIYKL
+1280 KGTYIYKL

-1303 MVILK
+1303 LVILK

>member
-1 MVIGRPQSKTLDNQ
+1 
-15 MRIIKLISICLS
+15 MRTIKLLLLCISVIC
-27 AIYAAN
+27 ATN
-33 ITAQVTLVT
+33 TWAQVVLVP
-42 EQKIEWLDFKQGR
+42 EQKIQWLDLQQNR
-55 TTFSVAEDLCPSL
+55 TNCSVVGDLCGSL
-68 IVDNN
+68 VISNN
-73 SPVPFLAYRAKT
+73 YPLPFFAFRTSSPKGEKFTQPFL
-85 SKNEKFIQPILSQEK
+85 SNIL
-100 TSEISSSYF
+100 TSEISSGYF
-109 DNDQLQN
+109 DNDQLQW
-116 IEKDFRVEVA
+116 IEEDFRVEVE
-126 SVQTDKENQQV
+126 SVQSDEKHSQV
-137 VKIYPFRKRNGKIE
+137 VTVFPFRKTNGKIE
-151 RLLSFEVIGETSFNE
+151 RLVSFEVQGTTSFQE

-180 ADGDIYK
+180 AEGDIYK
-187 IAVAKDGVYKID
+187 IAIAKDGVYKID
-199 RSFLESLGISVSGLD
+199 RTFLEGLGISLSGLD

-224 GSLLPEKNFVYKADD
+224 GALLPEKNFVDKADD

-250 ADGVFNAND
+250 SDGVFNSND
-259 YILFYGKGSDT
+259 YILFYGKGPDT
-270 WTLAQDNGIGR
+270 WTLAQDDGIGR
-281 KRWFHTKH
+281 KRWFHNKH
-289 YYSDSAYYYIKINDT
+289 YYSDSAYYFIKINDT
-304 APLRI
+304 NPLRI
-309 STENSSLTSNRISD
+309 STENNGSTANRISD
-323 SFQDFLYVEIDQYSP
+323 SFQDFLYVETDQYSP

-353 LAGTYTFSFPNIK
+353 LSGSYTFSFPNVK
-366 TTEPASMD
+366 TTAPASMD
-374 FSAIART
+374 FNSIART
-381 IGGSSVFTATIQ
+381 VGGSSIFTATVQ

-412 ARIGR
+412 ARTGR
-417 INTSFLPTN
+417 INTSFQPTN
-426 GNFNVAVNFNKGNAD
+426 GNFNVSVSFSKGNTD
-441 AKGWLDYICVNAT
+441 AKGWLDYICMNAT

-469 TSVGIGNITEFQIS
+469 TSVGLGNITEFQIS
-483 EQSNPVNE
+483 EQSYAVNE

-496 NFTTPRRMTLTTS
+496 NFTSPTRMTLNAS
-509 GTLTTWTTETDEL
+509 GTLTTWSTTTEKL
-522 KEFVAFAASFFT
+522 KEFIAFASSFYT
-534 PTAVGKVENQD
+534 PTPLGKVENQD
-545 IHGWASTELIIIS
+545 IHGWASTDLIIIS
-558 SPVLMPVAEEIA
+558 SPELMPVAEEIS
-570 AIHRAQGQSVQ
+570 AIHKSQGQSVE
-581 IATPLQIFNEFSSG
+581 IATPIQIFNEFSSG
-595 NPDAMA
+595 NPDVMA

-614 GGSRAPKNL
+614 GGRRAPKNL

-634 KGIANHEGTNV
+634 KGLANHDGTNV
-645 LVFESNNSL
+645 LIFESNNSL

-674 GNAIGL
+674 GNSTGL
-680 LDCGVGRIPASS
+680 LDCGIGRIPAGS
-692 LDEAYGYL
+692 LNEAYGYL
-700 GKIKAYLSENTSS
+700 GKIKAYLADNTS
-713 NGGASC
+713 NNAGAYC
-719 LGDVQDSPFG
+719 LGDVQASPYG
-729 NWRNIITFV
+729 NWRNVVTFV
-738 SDDQDG
+738 ADDQDG
-744 SGGAYEQVH
+744 SGGAFEQVH
-753 LNSSNSLANIV
+753 LNSANALSNIV
-764 STNHPNYDISK
+764 KTNHPEYDISK
-775 LYMDAFT
+775 IYMDAFT

-792 VEGEKAIQQRV
+792 IDGEKAIQQRI
-803 QSGTLLMT
+803 QSGSLLLT

-825 ILDIPTIENFTN
+825 ILDLPTINGFTN

-858 FKSAGE
+858 VKSAGE
-864 RLVMNANG
+864 VLVMNANG

-895 FFEHALYS
+895 FFEHALHS
-903 DNGNLKTLGELNML
+903 ENGSIKTLGELNML

-946 LNVET
+946 LNVQT
-951 THINNTELAVFTD
+951 THINNIELASFTD

-980 SNGSFL
+980 SDGNFLNSF
-986 SNYNGFIYPTVFDKE
+986 NGFIYPTVFDKE

-1021 SSFNKIIYRGKA
+1021 YSYNKIIYRGKA

-1062 TVSGNKDGHGYCE
+1062 TVSGNKDGHGYCNT
-1075 SFRIGSLNPNA
+1075 FMIGSLNPNA

-1096 LFLNDSTFVSGGS
+1096 LYLNDSTFVSGGS
-1109 TNTTPIILAKLKDEN
+1109 TNTTPIILAKLQDEN

-1163 SGEIRYPLSTLS
+1163 SGEVRYPLSTLS
-1175 IGEHTLTVKAWDVFN
+1175 LGEHTLTVKAWDVFN

-1196 IQFRVEEDSKVAL
+1196 IQFTVAEDSKIAL
-1209 SHLLNFPNPF
+1209 SHLLNYPNPF

-1280 RGTYIYKL
+1280 KGTYIYKL

-1303 MVILK
+1303 LVILK

>member
-1 MVIGRPQSKTLDNQ
+1 
-15 MRIIKLISICLS
+15 MRTIKLLFICLS
-27 AIYAAN
+27 AIYAVN
-33 ITAQVTLVT
+33 TSAQVIIVP
-42 EQKIEWLDFKQGR
+42 EQKIEWIDVEQNR
-55 TTFSVAEDLCPSL
+55 TNFSVVGDLCSAL
-68 IVDNN
+68 VNSDNFTLPFFAFRAA
-73 SPVPFLAYRAKT
+73 SSADEKFYQPFLSNIST
-85 SKNEKFIQPILSQEK
+85 L
-100 TSEISSSYF
+100 EISSSYF
-109 DNDQLQN
+109 DKDQLQSIGN
-116 IEKDFRVEVA
+116 EFRVEVE
-126 SVQTDKENQQV
+126 SVQSDKKNNQV
-137 VKIYPFRKRNGKIE
+137 VTVFPFRKANGRIE
-151 RLLSFEVIGETSFNE
+151 RLLSFEVLGSTSFNE
-166 TKKNN
+166 IKKNN
-171 YTYAAHSVL
+171 YTYSAHSVL
-180 ADGDIYK
+180 AEGDIYK

-224 GSLLPEKNFVYKADD
+224 GALLPEKNFVDKADD

-250 ADGVFNAND
+250 SDGVFNAND
-259 YILFYGKGSDT
+259 YILFYGKGPDT
-270 WTLAQDNGIGR
+270 WTLAQDDGIGR
-281 KRWFHTKH
+281 KRWFHNKH
-289 YYSDSAYYYIKINDT
+289 YYSDSAYYFIKVNDT

-309 STENSSLTSNRISD
+309 STENNSAIPNRISD
-323 SFQDFLYVEIDQYSP
+323 SFQDFIYVETDQYSP

-353 LAGTYTFSFPNIK
+353 LSGSYTFNFPNVK
-366 TTEPASMD
+366 TSEPASMD
-374 FSAIART
+374 FNSIART
-381 IGGSSVFTATIQ
+381 IGGSSIFTATVQ

-412 ARIGR
+412 ARTGR

-426 GNFNVAVNFNKGNAD
+426 GNFNVSVSFNKGNAD
-441 AKGWLDYICVNAT
+441 AKGWLDYICMNAT

-483 EQSNPVNE
+483 EQSYAVNE

-496 NFTTPRRMTLTTS
+496 NFTSPVRVTLNAS
-509 GTLTTWTTETDEL
+509 GTLSTWTSTTDKL
-522 KEFVAFAASFFT
+522 KEFVAFASSFFT
-534 PTAVGKVENQD
+534 PTPIGKVENQD
-545 IHGWASTELIIIS
+545 LHGWASTDLIIIS
-558 SPVLMPVAEEIA
+558 SPGLMPVAEEIA
-570 AIHRAQGQSVQ
+570 AIHKAQGQSVQ
-581 IATPLQIFNEFSSG
+581 VATPLQIFNEFSSG

-614 GGSRAPKNL
+614 GGKRAPKNL

-634 KGIANHEGTNV
+634 KGLVNQEGTNV
-645 LVFESNNSL
+645 MVFESNNSL

-680 LDCGVGRIPASS
+680 LDCGVGRIPAEN

-700 GKIKAYLSENTSS
+700 GKIKAYLADNTSS
-713 NGGASC
+713 SGGAYC
-719 LGDVQDSPFG
+719 LGDVQDSPYG
-729 NWRNIITFV
+729 NWRNVVTFV

-753 LNSSNSLANIV
+753 LNSANALSNIV
-764 STNHPNYDISK
+764 KTNHPEYDISK

-803 QSGTLLMT
+803 QSGSLLLT

-825 ILDIPTIENFTN
+825 ILDLPTIEGFTN

-864 RLVMNANG
+864 LLVMNANG

-895 FFEHALYS
+895 FFEHALHS
-903 DNGNLKTLGELNML
+903 ENGSVKTLGELNML

-946 LNVET
+946 LSVQT
-951 THINNTELAVFTD
+951 THINNIELSSFTD

-974 RGKVTD
+974 KGKVTD
-980 SNGSFL
+980 SDGNFLNGF
-986 SNYNGFIYPTVFDKE
+986 NGFIYPTVYDKE
-1001 SKVITQNNDQNGE
+1001 SKVISQNNDQNGE

-1021 SSFNKIIYRGKA
+1021 YSFNKIIYRGKA
-1033 SVTNGEF
+1033 SVSNGEF

-1062 TVSGNKDGHGYCE
+1062 TVSGNQDGHGYCE
-1075 SFRIGSLNPNA
+1075 AFKIGSLNPNA
-1086 QLNTV
+1086 QLNTI

-1096 LFLNDSTFVSGGS
+1096 LYLNDSTFVSGGS
-1109 TNTTPIILAKLKDEN
+1109 TNTTPIILAKLQDEN

-1143 NSAKPIV
+1143 NSSKPIV

-1163 SGEIRYPLSTLS
+1163 SGEVRYPLSALT
-1175 IGEHTLTVKAWDVFN
+1175 IGKHTLTIKAWDVFN

-1196 IQFRVEEDSKVAL
+1196 IQFTVAEDSKIAL
-1209 SHLLNFPNPF
+1209 SHLLNYPNPF

-1240 QIFTVSGKLVKTIES
+1240 QIFTVSGKLVKTLES

-1274 FGNAIG
+1274 FGNSIG
-1280 RGTYIYKL
+1280 KGTYIYKL

-1303 MVILK
+1303 LVILK

>member
-1 MVIGRPQSKTLDNQ
+1 
-15 MRIIKLISICLS
+15 MRTIKLLLFCISAVYMS
-27 AIYAAN
+27 NVAAQSV
-33 ITAQVTLVT
+33 IVS
-42 EQKIEWLDFKQGR
+42 EQKIDWLDLQQNR
-55 TTFSVAEDLCPSL
+55 TTPSVVGDLCPSL
-68 IVDNN
+68 VISNN
-73 SPVPFLAYRAKT
+73 YTVPVLAFRTK
-85 SKNEKFIQPILSQEK
+85 SFNSEKFNQAFLSNVT
-100 TSEISSSYF
+100 TSEISATYF
-109 DNDQLQN
+109 DQDQLS
-116 IEKDFRVEVA
+116 IIGEDFRVELE
-126 SVQTDKENQQV
+126 SVQFDEKHQQV
-137 VKIYPFRKRNGKIE
+137 AIVIPFRKRNGKIE
-151 RLLSFEVIGETSFNE
+151 RLLTFEIQASTSFTE
-166 TKKNN
+166 IKKNN
-171 YTYAAHSVL
+171 YTYADHSVL
-180 ADGDIYK
+180 SEGDVYK

-199 RSFLESLGISVSGLD
+199 RSFLESLGIPISGLD

-224 GSLLPEKNFVYKADD
+224 GALLPEKNFVYKADD

-250 ADGVFNAND
+250 SDGVFNASD
-259 YILFYGKGSDT
+259 YILFYGKGPDT
-270 WTLAQDNGIGR
+270 WTLAQDNGINR

-289 YYSDSAYYYIKINDT
+289 YYSDSAYYFIKINDT
-304 APLRI
+304 NPLRI
-309 STENSSLTSNRISD
+309 STENSGEVSNRISD
-323 SFQDFLYVEIDQYSP
+323 SFQDFLYVETDQYSP

-353 LAGTYTFSFPNIK
+353 LSGSYTFSFPNVK
-366 TTEPASMD
+366 TTLPASMD
-374 FSAIART
+374 FNAIART
-381 IGGSSVFTATIQ
+381 IGGSSIFTTTVQ

-412 ARIGR
+412 ARTGR
-417 INTSFLPTN
+417 INTSFQPTN
-426 GNFNVAVNFNKGNAD
+426 GNFNVSVSFSKGNAD
-441 AKGWLDYICVNAT
+441 AKGWIDYICMNAT

-483 EQSNPVNE
+483 EQSNAVNE

-496 NFTTPRRMTLTTS
+496 NFTSPVRMTLASS
-509 GTLTTWTTETDEL
+509 GALSTWTTSTDKL
-522 KEFVAFAASFFT
+522 KEFVAFASSFYT
-534 PTAVGKVENQD
+534 PTPIGKIENQD
-545 IHGWASTELIIIS
+545 IHGWASTDLIIIS

-570 AIHRAQGQSVQ
+570 AIHIAQGQSVQ
-581 IATPLQIFNEFSSG
+581 VATPIQIFNEFSSG
-595 NPDAMA
+595 NPDVMA

-614 GGSRAPKNL
+614 GGKRAPKNL

-634 KGIANHEGTNV
+634 KGLANHEGTNV
-645 LVFESNNSL
+645 LIFESNNSL

-674 GNAIGL
+674 GNATGL
-680 LDCGVGRIPASS
+680 LDCGVGRIPAGS

-700 GKIKAYLSENTSS
+700 GKVKAYVAENSSS
-713 NGGASC
+713 NGGAYC
-719 LGDVQDSPFG
+719 LGDVQDSPYG
-729 NWRNIITFV
+729 NWRNVVTFV

-753 LNSSNSLANIV
+753 LNSANALSNIV
-764 STNHPNYDISK
+764 KTNHPEYDISK
-775 LYMDAFT
+775 IYMDAYT
-782 QISTPGGERY
+782 QVSTPGGERY
-792 VEGEKAIQQRV
+792 VDGEKAIQQRV
-803 QSGTLLMT
+803 QSGTLLLT
-811 YIGHGGEKGWAHER
+811 YIGHGGERGWAHER
-825 ILDIPTIENFTN
+825 VLDLPTIESFTN

-895 FFEHALYS
+895 FFEHALFS
-903 DNGNLKTLGELNML
+903 GAGELKTLGELNML

-951 THINNTELAVFTD
+951 TQINNTELAAFTD

-974 RGKVTD
+974 KGRVTD
-980 SNGSFL
+980 SNGNFL
-986 SNYNGFIYPTVFDKE
+986 SNFSGFIYPTVFDKE
-1001 SKVITQNNDQNGE
+1001 SKVISQNNDQNGE

-1021 SSFNKIIYRGKA
+1021 YSFNKIIYRGKA
-1033 SVTNGEF
+1033 SVSNGEF

-1062 TVSGNKDGHGYCE
+1062 TVSGNNDGHGFCE
-1075 SFRIGSLNPNA
+1075 AFRIGSLNPNA

-1091 GPEIS
+1091 GPNIS
-1096 LFLNDSTFVSGGS
+1096 LYLNDSTFVSGGS
-1109 TNTTPIILAKLKDEN
+1109 TNTTPIILAKLQDEN

-1163 SGEIRYPLSTLS
+1163 SGEVRYPLSALS
-1175 IGEHTLTVKAWDVFN
+1175 IGDHTLTVKAWDVFN

-1196 IQFRVEEDSKVAL
+1196 IQFTVAEDSKVAL
-1209 SHLLNFPNPF
+1209 SHLLNYPNPF

-1255 SFYATGFRGQ
+1255 SFYATGFRGE

-1280 RGTYIYKL
+1280 KGTYIYKL
-1288 ELRNEKGQRAESFQK
+1288 ELRNEKGQRADSFQK
-1303 MVILK
+1303 LVILK

>member
-1 MVIGRPQSKTLDNQ
+1 MVIGRPQSKTLGYF
-15 MRIIKLISICLS
+15 MRTIRIILFCISAVYTSNVL
-27 AIYAAN
+27 
-33 ITAQVTLVT
+33 AQTVVVS
-42 EQKIEWLDFKQGR
+42 EQKIEWLDLTQDKIAISAVG
-55 TTFSVAEDLCPSL
+55 DLCPSL
-68 IVDNN
+68 VISENYMVPVFAFRTN
-73 SPVPFLAYRAKT
+73 SFKSEKFTQPFL
-85 SKNEKFIQPILSQEK
+85 SNIS
-100 TSEISSSYF
+100 TSEISPAYF
-109 DNDQLQN
+109 DLDQLR
-116 IEKDFRVEVA
+116 IIGEDFRVEME
-126 SVQTDKENQQV
+126 SVQFDEKHQQV
-137 VKIYPFRKRNGKIE
+137 AIVIPFRKRNGKIE
-151 RLLSFEVIGETSFNE
+151 RLVSFEILASTSFNE
-166 TKKNN
+166 IKKSN
-171 YTYAAHSVL
+171 YTFAEHSVL
-180 ADGDIYK
+180 SEGDVYK
-187 IAVAKDGVYKID
+187 IALAKDGVYKID
-199 RSFLESLGISVSGLD
+199 RSFLESLGVPVSGLD

-224 GSLLPEKNFVYKADD
+224 GALLPEKNFVEKADD

-250 ADGVFNAND
+250 SDGVFNASD
-259 YILFYGKGSDT
+259 YILFYGKGPDT

-281 KRWFHTKH
+281 KRWFHNKH
-289 YYSDSAYYYIKINDT
+289 YYSDSAYYFIKINDT
-304 APLRI
+304 NPLRI
-309 STENSSLTSNRISD
+309 STESNGAVANQISD
-323 SFQDFLYVEIDQYSP
+323 SFQDFLYVETDQYSP

-346 GDLYDAV
+346 GDLYDIV
-353 LAGTYTFSFPNIK
+353 LSGSYTFGFPNVK
-366 TTEPASMD
+366 TTVPASMD

-381 IGGSSVFTATIQ
+381 IGGSSIFTTTVQ

-412 ARIGR
+412 ARSGR
-417 INTSFLPTN
+417 INTSFQPAN
-426 GNFNVAVNFNKGNAD
+426 GNFNVSVSFSKGNAD
-441 AKGWLDYICVNAT
+441 AKGWIDYICMNAT

-483 EQSNPVNE
+483 EQTHPVNE
-491 IWDIT
+491 VWDIT
-496 NFTTPRRMTLTTS
+496 TFTSPVRMTLASS
-509 GTLTTWTTETDEL
+509 GALSTWTTNTDKL
-522 KEFVAFAASFFT
+522 KEFIAFASNFFT
-534 PTAVGKVENQD
+534 PTPIGKIENQD
-545 IHGWASTELIIIS
+545 IHGWASTDLIIIS

-570 AIHRAQGQSVQ
+570 AIHKAQGQSVE
-581 IATPLQIFNEFSSG
+581 IATPIQIFNEFSSG
-595 NPDAMA
+595 NPDVMA

-614 GGSRAPKNL
+614 GGKRAPKNL

-634 KGIANHEGTNV
+634 KGLANHEGTKV

-674 GNAIGL
+674 GNATGL
-680 LDCGVGRIPASS
+680 LDCGVGRIPAGS

-700 GKIKAYLSENTSS
+700 GKIKAYVSENTSS
-713 NGGASC
+713 NGGAYC
-719 LGDVQDSPFG
+719 LGDVQDSPYG
-729 NWRNIITFV
+729 NWRNVVTFV

-753 LNSSNSLANIV
+753 LNSSNALSNIV
-764 STNHPNYDISK
+764 KTNHPEYDISK
-775 LYMDAFT
+775 IYMDAFT

-792 VEGEKAIQQRV
+792 VDGEKAIQQRV
-803 QSGTLLMT
+803 QSGSLLLT
-811 YIGHGGEKGWAHER
+811 YIGHGGERGWAHER
-825 ILDIPTIENFTN
+825 ILDLPTIESFTN

-864 RLVMNANG
+864 LLVMNANG

-903 DNGNLKTLGELNML
+903 GTGELKTLGELNML

-951 THINNTELAVFTD
+951 THINSIELAAFTD

-974 RGKVTD
+974 RGRVTD
-980 SNGSFL
+980 SNGNFL
-986 SNYNGFIYPTVFDKE
+986 SNFNGFIYPTVFDKE
-1001 SKVITQNNDQNGE
+1001 SKVISQNNDQNGE

-1021 SSFNKIIYRGKA
+1021 YSYNKIIHRGKA
-1033 SVTNGEF
+1033 SVSNGEF

-1054 DSARVSYY
+1054 GKARVSYY
-1062 TVSGNKDGHGYCE
+1062 TVAGNNDGHGFCE
-1075 SFRIGSLNPNA
+1075 EFKIGSLNPNA

-1091 GPEIS
+1091 GPDIS
-1096 LFLNDSTFVSGGS
+1096 LYLNDSTFVSGGS
-1109 TNTTPIILAKLKDEN
+1109 TNTTPIILAKLQDEN

-1163 SGEIRYPLSTLS
+1163 SGEVRYPLSTLS

-1196 IQFRVEEDSKVAL
+1196 IQFTVAEDSKVAL
-1209 SHLLNFPNPF
+1209 SHLLNYPNPF

-1255 SFYATGFRGQ
+1255 SFYATGFRGE

-1280 RGTYIYKL
+1280 KGTYIYKL

-1303 MVILK
+1303 LVILK

>member
-1 MVIGRPQSKTLDNQ
+1 
-15 MRIIKLISICLS
+15 MRTIKLLLLCLS
-27 AIYAAN
+27 VICVTN
-33 ITAQVTLVT
+33 VNAQVTIVP
-42 EQKIEWLDFKQGR
+42 EQKIKWLDLQQNR
-55 TTFSVAEDLCPSL
+55 TTCAVVTDLCPALLFSTQTPL
-68 IVDNN
+68 
-73 SPVPFLAYRAKT
+73 PFLAFRAT
-85 SKNEKFIQPILSQEK
+85 SERNEQFINPALSNVA
-100 TSEISSSYF
+100 TAEISSSYF
-109 DNDQLQN
+109 DNEQLQN
-116 IEKDFRVEVA
+116 IDADFRVEIE
-126 SVQTDKENQQV
+126 SVQTDKKNYQV
-137 VKIYPFRKRNGKIE
+137 VTVFPFRKRNGKIE
-151 RLLSFEVIGETSFNE
+151 RLLSFEILAVTSFNE
-166 TKKNN
+166 TNKNN
-171 YTYAAHSVL
+171 YTYAEQSVL
-180 ADGDIYK
+180 AEGDVYK
-187 IAVAKDGVYKID
+187 IAIAKDGVYKID
-199 RSFLESLGISVSGLD
+199 RSFLESLGIPVANLD

-239 LVKNAIHIQGE
+239 LLKNAIFIQGE
-250 ADGVFNAND
+250 SDGVFNPSD
-259 YILFYGKGSDT
+259 YILFYGKGPDS
-270 WTLAQDNGIGR
+270 WTLAHDNGINR
-281 KRWFHTKH
+281 KRWFHNKH
-289 YYSDSAYYYIKINDT
+289 YYSDSAYYFIKINDSN
-304 APLRI
+304 PHRI
-309 STENSSLTSNRISD
+309 STENENIVANRISD
-323 SFQDFLYVEIDQYSP
+323 SFQDYLYVETDQYSP

-346 GDLYDAV
+346 GDLYDVV
-353 LAGTYTFSFPNIK
+353 LSGSYTFSFPNVK

-381 IGGSSVFTATIQ
+381 IGASSIFTATVQ

-412 ARIGR
+412 ARTGR

-426 GNFNVAVNFNKGNAD
+426 GNFNVSVNFTKGNAD
-441 AKGWLDYICVNAT
+441 AKGWLDYICMNAT

-483 EQSNPVNE
+483 EQSNAVNE

-496 NFTTPRRMTLTTS
+496 NFTNPIRMTLNSSGSTS
-509 GTLTTWTTETDEL
+509 TWITRTDNL
-522 KEFVAFAASFFT
+522 KEFVAFASSFFT
-534 PTAVGKVENQD
+534 PTPIGKVENQN
-545 IHGWASTELIIIS
+545 IHGWATTDLIIIS
-558 SPVLMPVAEEIA
+558 SPVLLPVAEEIA
-570 AIHRAQGQSVQ
+570 AIHKAQGQSVE
-581 IATPLQIFNEFSSG
+581 IATPIQIFNEFSSG
-595 NPDAMA
+595 NPDVMA
-601 FRQLVKMQYDRAN
+601 FRQLVKMQYERAN
-614 GGSRAPKNL
+614 GGVRAPKNL

-663 DYFVMVSPLED
+663 DYFVMVSPRED
-674 GNAIGL
+674 GNATGL
-680 LDCGVGRIPASS
+680 LDIGIGRIPAGS

-700 GKIKAYLSENTSS
+700 GKLKAYLSENNSS
-713 NGGASC
+713 NGGAYC

-729 NWRNIITFV
+729 NWRNVVTFV

-764 STNHPNYDISK
+764 STNHPEYDISK

-782 QISTPGGERY
+782 QVSTPGGERY
-792 VEGEKAIQQRV
+792 VDGEKAIQQRI
-803 QSGTLLMT
+803 QSGSLLVT

-825 ILDIPTIENFTN
+825 ILDLPTIENFTN

-895 FFEHALYS
+895 FFEHALNS
-903 DNGNLKTLGELNML
+903 ENGTVRTLGELNML

-938 ALTMVYPK
+938 ALTMAYPK
-946 LNVET
+946 FNVQT
-951 THINNTELAVFTD
+951 THINSTELASFND

-980 SNGSFL
+980 SNGNFL
-986 SNYNGFIYPTVFDKE
+986 NGFNGFIYPTVYDKE
-1001 SKVITQNNDQNGE
+1001 SKVITQNNDQNGD

-1021 SSFNKIIYRGKA
+1021 SSYNKIIYRGKA

-1040 SFKFIVPFDINYSV
+1040 AFKFVVPFDINYSV

-1062 TVSGNKDGHGYCE
+1062 TVSGNNDGHGYCN
-1075 SFRIGSLNPNA
+1075 SFKIGSLNPNA

-1096 LFLNDSTFVSGGS
+1096 LYLNDSTFVSGGS

-1163 SGEIRYPLSTLS
+1163 SGEVRYPLSALS

-1196 IQFRVEEDSKVAL
+1196 IQFTVAEDSKIAL
-1209 SHLLNFPNPF
+1209 SHLLNYPNPF
-1219 TTNTSFIYEHNQAC
+1219 TTHTSFIYEHNQAC

-1240 QIFTVSGKLVKTIES
+1240 QIFTVSGKLVKTLES
-1255 SFYATGFRGQ
+1255 SFYSTGFRGQ

-1280 RGTYIYKL
+1280 KGTYIYKL

-1303 MVILK
+1303 LVILK

>member
-1 MVIGRPQSKTLDNQ
+1 
-15 MRIIKLISICLS
+15 MRTIKLLLICLS
-27 AIYAAN
+27 ALCAAKS
-33 ITAQVTLVT
+33 TAQVILVPK
-42 EQKIEWLDFKQGR
+42 QKIEWLDIQQNR
-55 TTFSVAEDLCPSL
+55 TNLSVVGDLCPSL
-68 IVDNN
+68 IISNKSPLPFFAFRAN
-73 SPVPFLAYRAKT
+73 SL
-85 SKNEKFIQPILSQEK
+85 KNEKFIQPILTQVT
-100 TSEISSSYF
+100 TSGISLSYF
-109 DNDQLQN
+109 DNDQLPM
-116 IEKDFRVEVA
+116 ISEDFRVEIE
-126 SVQTDKENQQV
+126 SVQSDDKHQQV
-137 VKIYPFRKRNGKIE
+137 VNVFPFRKRNGQIE
-151 RLLSFEVIGETSFNE
+151 RLLTFEVLGSTSFSE

-171 YTYAAHSVL
+171 KSYATHSVL
-180 ADGDIYK
+180 SDGDIYK
-187 IAVAKDGVYKID
+187 IAIAKDGVYKID
-199 RSFLESLGISVSGLD
+199 RSFLELLGISVSGLN
-214 PNTINIYGNG
+214 PNSINIYGNG
-224 GSLLPEKNFVYKADD
+224 GALLPEKNAIEKADD
-239 LVKNAIHIQGE
+239 LVKNAIYIQGE
-250 ADGVFNAND
+250 SDGVFNAND
-259 YILFYGKGSDT
+259 YILFYGKGPDT
-270 WTLAQDNGIGR
+270 WTLAQDDGIGR

-289 YYSDSAYYYIKINDT
+289 YYSDSAYYFIKINDT
-304 APLRI
+304 DPLRI
-309 STENSSLTSNRISD
+309 STENNTEVANRVSD
-323 SFQDFLYVEIDQYSP
+323 SFQDFIFVESDQYSP

-353 LAGTYTFSFPNIK
+353 LTGNYTFSFPNVK

-381 IGGSSVFTATIQ
+381 IGGSSIFTATVQ

-412 ARIGR
+412 ARVGR
-417 INTSFLPTN
+417 INTSFQPSN
-426 GNFNVAVNFNKGNAD
+426 GNFNVSVNFNKGNAD
-441 AKGWLDYICVNAT
+441 AKGWLDYICMNAT

-469 TSVGIGNITEFQIS
+469 TSVGFGNVTEFQII
-483 EQSNPVNE
+483 EQSYSVNE

-496 NFTTPRRMTLTTS
+496 NFTTPKRMTLTSS
-509 GTLTTWTTETDEL
+509 GPLTTWVTSTEEL
-522 KEFVAFAASFFT
+522 KEFVAFASSFFSPT
-534 PTAVGKVENQD
+534 PIGKVENQD
-545 IHGWASTELIIIS
+545 IHAWTSTELIIIS
-558 SPVLMPVAEEIA
+558 SPVLMDVAEEIA
-570 AIHRAQGQSVQ
+570 AIHKSQGQTVA
-581 IATPLQIFNEFSSG
+581 IATPIQIFNEFSSG
-595 NPDAMA
+595 NPDVMA

-614 GGSRAPKNL
+614 GGKRAPKNL

-634 KGIANHEGTNV
+634 KGLLNHTGTNV

-663 DYFVMVSPLED
+663 DYYVMVSPLED
-674 GNAIGL
+674 GNSTGL
-680 LDCGVGRIPASS
+680 LDCGIGRIPAGS

-700 GKIKAYLSENTSS
+700 GKIKAYLGANTSS
-713 NGGASC
+713 NGGAYC
-719 LGDVQDSPFG
+719 LGDMQDSPFG
-729 NWRNIITFV
+729 NWRNVVTFV

-744 SGGAYEQVH
+744 SGGAFEQVH
-753 LNSSNSLANIV
+753 LNSADALSEIV
-764 STNHPNYDISK
+764 KTNHPEYDISK
-775 LYMDAFT
+775 IYMDAFT
-782 QISTPGGERY
+782 QVSTPGGERY
-792 VEGEKAIQQRV
+792 IDGEKAIQQRV
-803 QSGTLLMT
+803 QSGSLLVT

-825 ILDIPTIENFTN
+825 VLDLPTIEGFTN

-895 FFEHALYS
+895 FFEHALNS
-903 DNGNLKTLGELNML
+903 GPGSLKTLGELNML
-917 TKNGVSI
+917 TKNGVSV

-938 ALTMVYPK
+938 ALTMVYPM

-951 THINNTELAVFTD
+951 THINNIELDAFSD

-974 RGKVTD
+974 KGRVTN
-980 SNGSFL
+980 SSGTFL
-986 SNYNGFIYPTVFDKE
+986 NNFNGFIYPTVYDKE
-1001 SKVITQNNDQNGE
+1001 SKVISQNNDQNGE

-1021 SSFNKIIYRGKA
+1021 NSFNKIIYRGKA

-1040 SFKFIVPFDINYSV
+1040 TFKFIVPFDINYSV

-1062 TVSGNKDGHGYCE
+1062 SVSGNNDGHGYCS
-1075 SFRIGSLNPNA
+1075 SFRIGSLNSSA

-1096 LFLNDSTFVSGGS
+1096 LFLNDSTFVNGGS

-1143 NSAKPIV
+1143 NSSKPIV

-1158 LDTYT
+1158 LDTYA
-1163 SGEIRYPLSTLS
+1163 SGEVRYPLSSLA
-1175 IGEHTLTVKAWDVFN
+1175 IGDHTLTVKAWDVFN
-1190 NSNEET
+1190 NSNEAT
-1196 IQFRVEEDSKVAL
+1196 IQFIVEDDSKVAL
-1209 SHLLNFPNPF
+1209 NHLLNYPNPF
-1219 TTNTSFIYEHNQAC
+1219 TTHTNFIYEHNQAC

-1240 QIFTVSGKLVKTIES
+1240 QIFTVSGKLVKTIDN
-1255 SFYATGFRGQ
+1255 SFFATGFRGQ

-1288 ELRNEKGQRAESFQK
+1288 ELRNEKGERAESFQK
-1303 MVILK
+1303 LVILK

>member
-1 MVIGRPQSKTLDNQ
+1 MVG
-15 MRIIKLISICLS
+15 
-27 AIYAAN
+27 
-33 ITAQVTLVT
+33 
-42 EQKIEWLDFKQGR
+42 
-55 TTFSVAEDLCPSL
+55 DLCPSL
-68 IVDNN
+68 IISNN
-73 SPVPFLAYRAKT
+73 STLPFFAFRASASKGEKHIAPVLANVSSA
-85 SKNEKFIQPILSQEK
+85 
-100 TSEISSSYF
+100 EISSSYF
-109 DNDQLQN
+109 DNDQLQL
-116 IEKDFRVEVA
+116 ITDDFRVEVE
-126 SVQTDKENQQV
+126 SVQSDVKNNQV
-137 VKIYPFRKRNGKIE
+137 VTVIPFRKRNGKIE
-151 RLLSFEVIGETSFNE
+151 RLLSFEVLATTSFSD
-166 TKKNN
+166 KQKNN
-171 YTYAAHSVL
+171 YTYAEHSVL
-180 ADGDIYK
+180 SEGDVYK
-187 IAVAKDGVYKID
+187 IAIAKDGIYKID
-199 RSFLESLGISVSGLD
+199 RSFLEGLGLSLSGLD

-224 GSLLPEKNFVYKADD
+224 GALIPEKNFVDKADD

-250 ADGVFNAND
+250 SDGVFNSND
-259 YILFYGKGSDT
+259 FILFYGKGSDT
-270 WTLAQDNGIGR
+270 WTLDQDNGIGR
-281 KRWFHTKH
+281 KRWFHNKH
-289 YYSDSAYYYIKINDT
+289 YYSDSAYYFIKINDT
-304 APLRI
+304 NPLRI
-309 STENSSLTSNRISD
+309 STENNGAVANRISD
-323 SFQDFLYVEIDQYSP
+323 SFQDFLYVETDQYSP

-353 LAGTYTFSFPNIK
+353 LSGSYTFSFPNVK

-374 FSAIART
+374 FNSIART
-381 IGGSSVFTATIQ
+381 IGGSSIFTATVQ
-393 GNVNTVSIGN
+393 GNVNSISIGN

-412 ARIGR
+412 ARTGR

-426 GNFNVAVNFNKGNAD
+426 GNFNVSVGFNKGNAD
-441 AKGWLDYICVNAT
+441 AKGWLDYICMNAT

-469 TSVGIGNITEFQIS
+469 TSVGMGNITEFQIS
-483 EQSNPVNE
+483 EQSYPVNE

-496 NFTTPRRMTLTTS
+496 NFTTPIRMTLAAS
-509 GTLTTWTTETDEL
+509 STLSTWTSTTDKL
-522 KEFVAFAASFFT
+522 KEFVAFASSFYT
-534 PTAVGKVENQD
+534 PTPIGKVENQD
-545 IHGWASTELIIIS
+545 LHGWASTDLIIIS

-570 AIHRAQGQSVQ
+570 AIHIAQGQSVQ
-581 IATPLQIFNEFSSG
+581 VATPLQIFNEFSSG

-614 GGSRAPKNL
+614 GGKRAPKNL

-634 KGIANHEGTNV
+634 KGLVNHEGTNV

-674 GNAIGL
+674 GNAMGL
-680 LDCGVGRIPASS
+680 LDCGVGRIPAAS

-700 GKIKAYLSENTSS
+700 GKIKAYLADNTSS
-713 NGGASC
+713 SGGAYC
-719 LGDVQDSPFG
+719 LGDVQDSPYG
-729 NWRNIITFV
+729 NWRNVVTFV

-753 LNSSNSLANIV
+753 LNSANSLANIV
-764 STNHPNYDISK
+764 KTNHPEYDISK

-792 VEGEKAIQQRV
+792 VDGEKAIQQRV
-803 QSGTLLMT
+803 QSGTLLLT

-825 ILDIPTIENFTN
+825 ILDLPTISGFTN

-858 FKSAGE
+858 VKSAGE
-864 RLVMNANG
+864 LLVMNANG

-895 FFEHALYS
+895 FFEHALHS
-903 DNGNLKTLGELNML
+903 ENGAVKTLGELNML

-946 LNVET
+946 LNVQT
-951 THINNTELAVFTD
+951 THINNIELASFTD

-974 RGKVTD
+974 KGKVTD
-980 SNGSFL
+980 RDGNFLNGF
-986 SNYNGFIYPTVFDKE
+986 NGFIYPTVYDKE
-1001 SKVITQNNDQNGE
+1001 SKVISQNNDQNGE

-1021 SSFNKIIYRGKA
+1021 YSFNKIIYRGKA
-1033 SVTNGEF
+1033 SVSNGEF

-1062 TVSGNKDGHGYCE
+1062 TVSGNKDGNGYCE
-1075 SFRIGSLNPNA
+1075 AFKIGSLNPNA

-1096 LFLNDSTFVSGGS
+1096 LYLNDSTFVSGGS
-1109 TNTTPIILAKLKDEN
+1109 TNTTPIILAKLQDEN

-1163 SGEIRYPLSTLS
+1163 SGEVRYPLSTLS
-1175 IGEHTLTVKAWDVFN
+1175 IGDHTLTVKAWDVFN

-1196 IQFRVEEDSKVAL
+1196 IQFTVAEDSKIAL
-1209 SHLLNFPNPF
+1209 SHLLNYPNPF

-1274 FGNAIG
+1274 FGNSIG
-1280 RGTYIYKL
+1280 KGTYIYKL

-1303 MVILK
+1303 LVILK

>member
-1 MVIGRPQSKTLDNQ
+1 
-15 MRIIKLISICLS
+15 MRTIKLLLLCLS
-27 AIYAAN
+27 AICTAN
-33 ITAQVTLVT
+33 ASAQEILVP
-42 EQKIEWLDFKQGR
+42 EQKIQWQDIQQNR
-55 TTFSVAEDLCPSL
+55 INYSVVGDLCPSL
-68 IVDNN
+68 IISSN
-73 SPVPFLAYRAKT
+73 STLPFFAFRAAA
-85 SKNEKFIQPILSQEK
+85 SKGEKHIAPILANVS
-100 TSEISSSYF
+100 SAEISSSYF
-109 DNDQLQN
+109 DQDQILLLTD
-116 IEKDFRVEVA
+116 EFRVEVE
-126 SVQTDKENQQV
+126 SVQSDLKNNQV
-137 VKIYPFRKRNGKIE
+137 VTVIPFRKRNGKIE
-151 RLLSFEVIGETSFNE
+151 RLISFEVIATTSFSDNQ
-166 TKKNN
+166 KNN
-171 YTYAAHSVL
+171 YTYAEHSVL
-180 ADGDIYK
+180 SEGDVYK
-187 IAVAKDGVYKID
+187 IALAKDGVYKID
-199 RSFLESLGISVSGLD
+199 RSFLEGLGISLSGLD

-224 GSLLPEKNFVYKADD
+224 GALIPEKNFVDKADD

-250 ADGVFNAND
+250 SDGVFNAND
-259 YILFYGKGSDT
+259 YILFYGKGSDK
-270 WTLAQDNGIGR
+270 WTLAQDDGIGR

-289 YYSDSAYYYIKINDT
+289 YYSDSAYYFIKINDT
-304 APLRI
+304 DPLRI
-309 STENSSLTSNRISD
+309 STENNGAVANRISD
-323 SFQDFLYVEIDQYSP
+323 SFQDFLYVETDQYSP

-353 LAGTYTFSFPNIK
+353 LSGSYTFSFPNVK

-381 IGGSSVFTATIQ
+381 IGGSSIFTATIQ
-393 GNVNTVSIGN
+393 GNVNSISIGN

-412 ARIGR
+412 ARTGR

-426 GNFNVAVNFNKGNAD
+426 GNFNVSVGFNKGNAD
-441 AKGWLDYICVNAT
+441 AKGWLDYICMNAT

-469 TSVGIGNITEFQIS
+469 TSVGMGNITEFQIS
-483 EQSNPVNE
+483 EQSYAVNE

-496 NFTTPRRMTLTTS
+496 NFTSPVRMTLTAS
-509 GTLTTWTTETDEL
+509 GTLSTWTSATDQL
-522 KEFVAFAASFFT
+522 KEFVAFASSFYT
-534 PTAVGKVENQD
+534 PTPIGKVENQD
-545 IHGWASTELIIIS
+545 LHGWASTDLIIIS

-570 AIHRAQGQSVQ
+570 AIHKAQGQSVQ
-581 IATPLQIFNEFSSG
+581 VATPSQIFNEFSSG

-614 GGSRAPKNL
+614 GGKRAPKNL

-634 KGIANHEGTNV
+634 KGLVNHEGTNV

-674 GNAIGL
+674 GNATGL
-680 LDCGVGRIPASS
+680 LDCGVGRIPAGS

-700 GKIKAYLSENTSS
+700 GKIKAYVSENTSS
-713 NGGASC
+713 NGGAYC
-719 LGDVQDSPFG
+719 LGDVQDSPYG
-729 NWRNIITFV
+729 NWRNVVTFV

-753 LNSSNSLANIV
+753 LNSANSLANIV
-764 STNHPNYDISK
+764 KTNHPEYDISK

-792 VEGEKAIQQRV
+792 VDGEKAIQQRV
-803 QSGTLLMT
+803 QSGSLLLT
-811 YIGHGGEKGWAHER
+811 YIGHGGERGWAHER
-825 ILDIPTIENFTN
+825 ILDLPTIEGFTN

-864 RLVMNANG
+864 LLVMNENG

-895 FFEHALYS
+895 FFEHALHS
-903 DNGNLKTLGELNML
+903 ENGSVKTLGELNML

-946 LNVET
+946 LNVQT
-951 THINNTELAVFTD
+951 THINSIELASFTD
-964 TLKALDEVEF
+964 TLKALEEVEF
-974 RGKVTD
+974 KGKVTD
-980 SNGSFL
+980 SNGNFL
-986 SNYNGFIYPTVFDKE
+986 NNFNGFIYPTVFDKE

-1033 SVTNGEF
+1033 SVSNGEF

-1062 TVSGNKDGHGYCE
+1062 TVSGNKDGNGYCE
-1075 SFRIGSLNPNA
+1075 AFKIGSLNPNA

-1109 TNTTPIILAKLKDEN
+1109 TNTAPIILAKLQDEN

-1163 SGEIRYPLSTLS
+1163 SGEVRYPLSTLS
-1175 IGEHTLTVKAWDVFN
+1175 LGDHTLTVKAWDVFN

-1209 SHLLNFPNPF
+1209 SHLLNYPNPF

-1280 RGTYIYKL
+1280 KGTYIYKL

-1303 MVILK
+1303 LVILK

>member
-1 MVIGRPQSKTLDNQ
+1 
-15 MRIIKLISICLS
+15 MRTIKLLLLCLS
-27 AIYAAN
+27 AICAVNVSAQ
-33 ITAQVTLVT
+33 ITVVP
-42 EQKIEWLDFKQGR
+42 EQKIVWLDLQQNR
-55 TTFSVAEDLCPSL
+55 TTLSAVADLSPSL
-68 IVDNN
+68 VYMTS
-73 SPVPFLAYRAKT
+73 SPLPYLAFRVTAERD
-85 SKNEKFIQPILSQEK
+85 EKFIQPVLVNIK
-100 TSEISSSYF
+100 TTELNSSFF
-109 DNDQLQN
+109 DNEQLVAIGDDFEVI
-116 IEKDFRVEVA
+116 IE
-126 SVQTDKENQQV
+126 SIQSDKKNNQV
-137 VKIYPFRKRNGKIE
+137 VSVVPFRKRNGKIE
-151 RLLSFEVIGETSFNE
+151 RLLSFEVSASTSFNE
-166 TKKNN
+166 IQKNN
-171 YTYAAHSVL
+171 YTYAEHSVL
-180 ADGDIYK
+180 SEGDIYK
-187 IAVAKDGVYKID
+187 IAIAKDGVYKID
-199 RSFLESLGISVSGLD
+199 RSFLESLGIPISGLD

-224 GSLLPEKNFVYKADD
+224 GPLLPEKNFVFKSDD

-250 ADGVFNAND
+250 SDGVFNASD
-259 YILFYGKGSDT
+259 YILFYGKGPDT
-270 WTLAQDNGIGR
+270 WTLGYDNGINR
-281 KRWFHTKH
+281 KRWFHNKH
-289 YYSDSAYYYIKINDT
+289 YYSDSAYYFIKINDT
-304 APLRI
+304 NPLRI
-309 STENSSLTSNRISD
+309 STENETSAANLISD
-323 SFQDFLYVEIDQYSP
+323 SFQDFLYVETDQYSP

-353 LAGTYTFSFPNIK
+353 LSGTYTFNFPNVK

-374 FSAIART
+374 FNSIART
-381 IGGSSVFTATIQ
+381 IGGSSIFTTTVQ

-412 ARIGR
+412 ARTGR
-417 INTSFLPTN
+417 INTSFLPVN
-426 GNFNVAVNFNKGNAD
+426 GNFNVTVNFSKGNAD
-441 AKGWLDYICVNAT
+441 AKGWLDYICMNAT

-469 TSVGIGNITEFQIS
+469 TSVGLGNITEFQIS
-483 EQSNPVNE
+483 EQSYAVNE

-496 NFTTPRRMTLTTS
+496 NYTNPVRMTLNANGTISTWKTS
-509 GTLTTWTTETDEL
+509 TDKL
-522 KEFVAFAASFFT
+522 KEFVAFASSFYT
-534 PTAVGKVENQD
+534 PTAIGKVENQD
-545 IHGWASTELIIIS
+545 LHGWATTDLIIIS
-558 SPVLMPVAEEIA
+558 SPGLLPVAEEIA
-570 AIHRAQGQSVQ
+570 TLHRAQGQSVE
-581 IATPLQIFNEFSSG
+581 IATPIQIFNEFSSG

-601 FRQLVKMQYDRAN
+601 FRQLVKMQYERAN
-614 GGSRAPKNL
+614 GGKRAPKNL

-634 KGIANHEGTNV
+634 KGLANHEGTNV

-674 GNAIGL
+674 GNATGL
-680 LDCGVGRIPASS
+680 LDIGVGRIPAGS

-700 GKIKAYLSENTSS
+700 GKIKSYVSENTSS
-713 NGGASC
+713 NGGAYC
-719 LGDVQDSPFG
+719 LGDVQDSPYG
-729 NWRNIITFV
+729 NWRNVITFV

-744 SGGAYEQVH
+744 SGGAFEQVH
-753 LNSSNSLANIV
+753 LNSSNALSNIV
-764 STNHPNYDISK
+764 RTNYPEYDISK
-775 LYMDAFT
+775 IFMDAFT

-792 VEGEKAIQQRV
+792 VDGEKAIQQRI
-803 QSGTLLMT
+803 QSGSLLMT

-825 ILDIPTIENFTN
+825 ILDLPTIESFTN

-864 RLVMNANG
+864 RLVMNPNG

-895 FFEHALYS
+895 FFEHALNS
-903 DNGNLKTLGELNML
+903 ENGTIKTLGELNML

-946 LNVET
+946 LNVQT
-951 THINNTELAVFTD
+951 THINNIELASFGD
-964 TLKALDEVEF
+964 TLKALEEVEF
-974 RGKVTD
+974 KGKVTD
-980 SNGSFL
+980 SNGNFL
-986 SNYNGFIYPTVFDKE
+986 DGFNGFIYPTVFDKE

-1021 SSFNKIIYRGKA
+1021 YSYNKIIYRGKA

-1062 TVSGNKDGHGYCE
+1062 TVSGNRDGNGFCE
-1075 SFRIGSLNPNA
+1075 AFKIGSLNPNA
-1086 QLNTV
+1086 QLNTI

-1096 LFLNDSTFVSGGS
+1096 LYLNDSTFVSGGS

-1163 SGEIRYPLSTLS
+1163 SGEVRYPLSTLS
-1175 IGEHTLTVKAWDVFN
+1175 LGEHTLTVKAWDVFN

-1196 IQFRVEEDSKVAL
+1196 IQFTVAEDSKVAL
-1209 SHLLNFPNPF
+1209 SHLLNYPNPF
-1219 TTNTSFIYEHNQAC
+1219 TTHTSFIYEHNQAC

-1280 RGTYIYKL
+1280 KGTYIYKL

-1303 MVILK
+1303 LVILK

>member
-1 MVIGRPQSKTLDNQ
+1 
-15 MRIIKLISICLS
+15 
-27 AIYAAN
+27 
-33 ITAQVTLVT
+33 
-42 EQKIEWLDFKQGR
+42 
-55 TTFSVAEDLCPSL
+55 
-68 IVDNN
+68 
-73 SPVPFLAYRAKT
+73 
-85 SKNEKFIQPILSQEK
+85 
-100 TSEISSSYF
+100 
-109 DNDQLQN
+109 
-116 IEKDFRVEVA
+116 
-126 SVQTDKENQQV
+126 
-137 VKIYPFRKRNGKIE
+137 
-151 RLLSFEVIGETSFNE
+151 
-166 TKKNN
+166 
-171 YTYAAHSVL
+171 
-180 ADGDIYK
+180 
-187 IAVAKDGVYKID
+187 
-199 RSFLESLGISVSGLD
+199 
-214 PNTINIYGNG
+214 
-224 GSLLPEKNFVYKADD
+224 
-239 LVKNAIHIQGE
+239 
-250 ADGVFNAND
+250 
-259 YILFYGKGSDT
+259 
-270 WTLAQDNGIGR
+270 
-281 KRWFHTKH
+281 
-289 YYSDSAYYYIKINDT
+289 
-304 APLRI
+304 
-309 STENSSLTSNRISD
+309 
-323 SFQDFLYVEIDQYSP
+323 
-338 AKSGREFY
+338 
-346 GDLYDAV
+346 
-353 LAGTYTFSFPNIK
+353 
-366 TTEPASMD
+366 
-374 FSAIART
+374 
-381 IGGSSVFTATIQ
+381 
-393 GNVNTVSIGN
+393 
-403 VTDSPTSQV
+403 
-412 ARIGR
+412 
-417 INTSFLPTN
+417 
-426 GNFNVAVNFNKGNAD
+426 
-441 AKGWLDYICVNAT
+441 
-454 QQLKMQGTQMRFRDT
+454 
-469 TSVGIGNITEFQIS
+469 
-483 EQSNPVNE
+483 
-491 IWDIT
+491 
-496 NFTTPRRMTLTTS
+496 
-509 GTLTTWTTETDEL
+509 
-522 KEFVAFAASFFT
+522 
-534 PTAVGKVENQD
+534 
-545 IHGWASTELIIIS
+545 
-558 SPVLMPVAEEIA
+558 
-570 AIHRAQGQSVQ
+570 
-581 IATPLQIFNEFSSG
+581 
-595 NPDAMA
+595 
-601 FRQLVKMQYDRAN
+601 MQYDRAN

-792 VEGEKAIQQRV
+792 VDGEKAIQQRV

-895 FFEHALYS
+895 FYEHALYS
-903 DNGNLKTLGELNML
+903 ENENLKTLGELNML

-946 LNVET
+946 LKVET
-951 THINNTELAVFTD
+951 THINNTELAAFTD

-1062 TVSGNKDGHGYCE
+1062 TVSGNKDGHGHCE

-1219 TTNTSFIYEHNQAC
+1219 TTNTNFIYEHNQAC

-1303 MVILK
+1303 LVILK

>member
-1 MVIGRPQSKTLDNQ
+1 
-15 MRIIKLISICLS
+15 MRTIKLLLLCLS
-27 AIYAAN
+27 AICIAD
-33 ITAQVTLVT
+33 TSAQDILVP
-42 EQKIEWLDFKQGR
+42 EQKIQWLDIQQNR
-55 TTFSVAEDLCPSL
+55 TNYSVIGDLCPSL
-68 IVDNN
+68 LVSNH
-73 SPVPFLAYRAKT
+73 SPLPFFAFRAT
-85 SKNEKFIQPILSQEK
+85 SKKGEKHMAPTLSNMS
-100 TSEISSSYF
+100 TLEISSSYF
-109 DNDQLQN
+109 DNEQLSL
-116 IEKDFRVEVA
+116 IEDDFRVEVE
-126 SVQTDKENQQV
+126 SIQSDEKNNEV
-137 VKIYPFRKRNGKIE
+137 VTVFPFRKRNGKIE
-151 RLLSFEVIGETSFNE
+151 RLLSFEVSASTSFSDNL
-166 TKKNN
+166 KNN
-171 YTYAAHSVL
+171 YTYAEHSVL
-180 ADGDIYK
+180 SEGDVYK
-187 IAVAKDGVYKID
+187 IAIAKDGVYKID
-199 RSFLESLGISVSGLD
+199 RSFIESLGISVSGLN
-214 PNTINIYGNG
+214 PNSINIYGNG

-250 ADGVFNAND
+250 SDGVFNASD
-259 YILFYGKGSDT
+259 YILFYGKGPDT
-270 WTLAQDNGIGR
+270 WTLAQDDGIGR
-281 KRWFHTKH
+281 RRWFHNKH
-289 YYSDSAYYYIKINDT
+289 YYSDSAYYFIKINDT
-304 APLRI
+304 NPLRI
-309 STENSSLTSNRISD
+309 STENTGLVANRVSD
-323 SFQDFLYVEIDQYSP
+323 SFQDFLYVETDQYSP

-353 LAGTYTFSFPNIK
+353 LSGSYTFSFPNVK

-374 FSAIART
+374 FNSISRT
-381 IGGSSVFTATIQ
+381 IGGSSIFTATVQ

-412 ARIGR
+412 ARTGR

-426 GNFNVAVNFNKGNAD
+426 GNFNVSVGFNKGNAD
-441 AKGWLDYICVNAT
+441 AKGWLDYICMNAT
-454 QQLKMQGTQMRFRDT
+454 QNLKMQGTQMRFRDT
-469 TSVGIGNITEFQIS
+469 TSVGFGNITEFQIS
-483 EQSNPVNE
+483 EQSYAVSE

-496 NFTTPRRMTLTTS
+496 DFTSPVRMTLNAS
-509 GTLTTWTTETDEL
+509 GTLSTWTSTTDKL
-522 KEFVAFAASFFT
+522 KEFVAFASSFYT
-534 PTAVGKVENQD
+534 PTPIGKVENQD
-545 IHGWASTELIIIS
+545 VHGWASTDLIIVS

-570 AIHRAQGQSVQ
+570 AIHKAQGQSVE

-601 FRQLVKMQYDRAN
+601 FRQLVKMQYERAN
-614 GGSRAPKNL
+614 GGKRAPKNL

-634 KGIANHEGTNV
+634 KGLANHEGSNV
-645 LVFESNNSL
+645 LIFESNNSL

-663 DYFVMVSPLED
+663 DYFVMLSPLED
-674 GNAIGL
+674 GNSTGL
-680 LDCGVGRIPASS
+680 LDCGIGRIPAES

-700 GKIKAYLSENTSS
+700 GKIKAYLAENTSS
-713 NGGASC
+713 NGGAYC
-719 LGDVQDSPFG
+719 LGDVQASPFG
-729 NWRNIITFV
+729 NWRNVVTFV
-738 SDDQDG
+738 ADDQDG

-753 LNSSNSLANIV
+753 LNSANALSNIV
-764 STNHPNYDISK
+764 KTNHPEYDISK
-775 LYMDAFT
+775 IYMDAFT

-792 VEGEKAIQQRV
+792 VDGEKAIQQRI
-803 QSGTLLMT
+803 QNGSLLLT

-825 ILDIPTIENFTN
+825 ILDLPTIEGFTN

-895 FFEHALYS
+895 FFEHALHS
-903 DNGNLKTLGELNML
+903 ENGSVKTLGELNML

-946 LNVET
+946 LSVQT
-951 THINNTELAVFTD
+951 THINNMELASFTD

-974 RGKVTD
+974 KGKVTD
-980 SNGSFL
+980 SNGNFL
-986 SNYNGFIYPTVFDKE
+986 NGFNGFIYPTVYDKE

-1021 SSFNKIIYRGKA
+1021 YSFNKIIYRGKA

-1062 TVSGNKDGHGYCE
+1062 TFSGNNDGHGYCN
-1075 SFRIGSLNPNA
+1075 SFMIGSLNPNA
-1086 QLNTV
+1086 QLNTI

-1109 TNTTPIILAKLKDEN
+1109 TNTTPIILAKLQDEN

-1163 SGEIRYPLSTLS
+1163 SGEVRYPLSTLPL
-1175 IGEHTLTVKAWDVFN
+1175 GEHTLTVKAWDVFN

-1196 IQFRVEEDSKVAL
+1196 IQFRVEEDSKIAL
-1209 SHLLNFPNPF
+1209 SHLLNYPNPF

-1240 QIFTVSGKLVKTIES
+1240 QVFTVSGKLVKTIES
-1255 SFYATGFRGQ
+1255 SFYATGFRGA

-1274 FGNAIG
+1274 FGNSIG
-1280 RGTYIYKL
+1280 KGTYIYKL

-1303 MVILK
+1303 LVILK

>member
-1 MVIGRPQSKTLDNQ
+1 
-15 MRIIKLISICLS
+15 MRTIKLLLLCFS
-27 AIYAAN
+27 AICIADAS
-33 ITAQVTLVT
+33 AQEILVP
-42 EQKIEWLDFKQGR
+42 EQKIQWLDIQQNR
-55 TTFSVAEDLCPSL
+55 TTYSVVGDLCPSL
-68 IVDNN
+68 IISNN
-73 SPVPFLAYRAKT
+73 STLPFFAFRASASKGEKHIAPVLANVSSA
-85 SKNEKFIQPILSQEK
+85 
-100 TSEISSSYF
+100 EISSSYF
-109 DNDQLQN
+109 DNDQLQL
-116 IEKDFRVEVA
+116 ITDDFRVEVE
-126 SVQTDKENQQV
+126 SVQSDVKNNQV
-137 VKIYPFRKRNGKIE
+137 VTVIPFRKRNGKIE
-151 RLLSFEVIGETSFNE
+151 RLLSFEVLATTSFSD
-166 TKKNN
+166 KQKNN
-171 YTYAAHSVL
+171 YTYAEHSVL
-180 ADGDIYK
+180 TEGDVYK
-187 IAVAKDGVYKID
+187 IAIAKDGIYKID
-199 RSFLESLGISVSGLD
+199 RSFLDGLGLSLSGLD

-224 GSLLPEKNFVYKADD
+224 GALIPEKNFVDKADD

-250 ADGVFNAND
+250 SDGVFNSND
-259 YILFYGKGSDT
+259 FILFYGKGSDT
-270 WTLAQDNGIGR
+270 WTLDQDNGIGR
-281 KRWFHTKH
+281 RRWFHNKH
-289 YYSDSAYYYIKINDT
+289 YYSDSAYYFIKINDT
-304 APLRI
+304 NPLRI
-309 STENSSLTSNRISD
+309 STENNGAVANRISD
-323 SFQDFLYVEIDQYSP
+323 SFQDFLYVETDQYSP

-353 LAGTYTFSFPNIK
+353 LSGSYTFSFPNVK

-374 FSAIART
+374 FNSIART
-381 IGGSSVFTATIQ
+381 IGGSSIFTATVQ
-393 GNVNTVSIGN
+393 GNVNSISIGN

-412 ARIGR
+412 ARTGR

-426 GNFNVAVNFNKGNAD
+426 GNFNVSVVFNKGNAD
-441 AKGWLDYICVNAT
+441 AKGWLDYICINAT

-469 TSVGIGNITEFQIS
+469 TSVGMGNITEFQIS
-483 EQSNPVNE
+483 EQSYPVNE

-496 NFTTPRRMTLTTS
+496 NFTTPIRMTLAAS
-509 GTLTTWTTETDEL
+509 STLSTWTSTTDKL
-522 KEFVAFAASFFT
+522 KEFVAFASSFYT
-534 PTAVGKVENQD
+534 PTPIGKVENQD
-545 IHGWASTELIIIS
+545 LHGWASTDLIIIS

-570 AIHRAQGQSVQ
+570 AIHIAQGQSVQ
-581 IATPLQIFNEFSSG
+581 VATPLQIFNEFSSG

-614 GGSRAPKNL
+614 GGKRAPKNL

-634 KGIANHEGTNV
+634 KGLVNQEGTNV
-645 LVFESNNSL
+645 MVFESNNSL

-674 GNAIGL
+674 GNATGL
-680 LDCGVGRIPASS
+680 LDCGVGRIPAES

-700 GKIKAYLSENTSS
+700 GKIKAYLADNTSS
-713 NGGASC
+713 NGGAYC
-719 LGDVQDSPFG
+719 LGDVQDSPYG
-729 NWRNIITFV
+729 NWRNVVTFV

-753 LNSSNSLANIV
+753 LNSANSLANIV
-764 STNHPNYDISK
+764 KTNHPEYDISK

-792 VEGEKAIQQRV
+792 VDGEKAIQQRV
-803 QSGTLLMT
+803 QSGTLLLT

-825 ILDIPTIENFTN
+825 ILDLPTISGFTN

-858 FKSAGE
+858 VKSAGE
-864 RLVMNANG
+864 LLVMNANG

-895 FFEHALYS
+895 FFEHALHS
-903 DNGNLKTLGELNML
+903 ENGAVKTLGELNML

-946 LNVET
+946 LNVQT
-951 THINNTELAVFTD
+951 THINNIELASFTD

-974 RGKVTD
+974 KGKVTD
-980 SNGSFL
+980 RDGNFLNGF
-986 SNYNGFIYPTVFDKE
+986 NGFIYPTVYDKE
-1001 SKVITQNNDQNGE
+1001 SKVISQNNDQNGE

-1021 SSFNKIIYRGKA
+1021 YSFNKIIYRGKA
-1033 SVTNGEF
+1033 SVSNGEF

-1062 TVSGNKDGHGYCE
+1062 TVSGNKDGNGYCE
-1075 SFRIGSLNPNA
+1075 AFKIGSLNPNA

-1096 LFLNDSTFVSGGS
+1096 LYLNDSTFVSGGS
-1109 TNTTPIILAKLKDEN
+1109 TNTTPIILAKLQDEN

-1150 LNDFYESD
+1150 LNDFYESN

-1163 SGEIRYPLSTLS
+1163 SGEVRYPLSTLS
-1175 IGEHTLTVKAWDVFN
+1175 LGDHTLTVKAWDVFN

-1196 IQFRVEEDSKVAL
+1196 IQFTVAEDSKIAL
-1209 SHLLNFPNPF
+1209 SHLLNYPNPF

-1255 SFYATGFRGQ
+1255 SFYATGFRGA

-1274 FGNAIG
+1274 FGNSIG
-1280 RGTYIYKL
+1280 KGTYIYKL

-1303 MVILK
+1303 LVILK